1 MSPRPPA
8 QMSSED
14 KSVEPSDLGPPPLS
28 AAIAAAPVGSPV
40 SNDKRPRGRPRK
52 DGTTLQKKKK
62 SRSRGKTV
70 IEDDDSM
77 DGLEA
82 TENAMET
89 EVKDDSLEE
98 DILTEMETNE
108 QSSLLQRSISE
119 DCASSITSI
128 NLDTKT
134 SNEQLCALCYCGE
147 RSSLGQGELKR
158 FDPTQD
164 FTALRQ
170 SPSQAKQDTTDNSE
184 DGNDKSHKQCS
195 TSRRLQQKSPC
206 QTAASLSTC
215 INVPVASE
223 EQTSRYWDELSQV
236 GLPDDIDVQALFEPS
251 GHCWVHHCCAEWS
264 FGVCQADEQVLMN
277 VDKAVLSGVTEHC
290 AYCKHLGA
298 TIKCSEVKCN
308 QLYHYPCAA
317 GAGTFQDFKT
327 LALLCPEH
335 IDQAPERS
343 KEEANCA
350 VCDSP
355 GELLDQLFCTSCGQ
369 HYHGACLD
377 IVVTPLKR
385 AGWQC
390 PECKICQT
398 CRHPGDDSKML
409 VCDICDKGY
418 HTFCL
423 QPAMESIPTNG
434 WRCKNCRVCVDCGAR
449 TSTHWH
455 HNCSLC
461 ASCYQQQD
469 HSLSCPLCD
478 KTCYQDSQKDM
489 LHCQMCKRWIHIE
502 CDRSLENAEDI
513 SLKECYVCIM
523 CKETEATMENIQSCA
538 NNETVDSVQE
548 TTTGVIEV
556 NGTIEEQLSQGGSVH
571 QPVYDINHAGDQTI
585 MTNEND
591 LAAAHATEHIEPDL
605 AKEALISEKTFQQLD
620 YPTAVTEVQEMEVN
634 ENKPETLLQ
643 PQLDEEAQ
651 NLKEVVEG
659 SVLVKEEHQLC
670 QNETQQMDV
679 SVPEVSNNE
688 PTQAATLIKEFPEIL
703 LRDKM
708 AQKSEENISQ
718 ACLGSSVSEAAK
730 APSESPSEM
739 SSPVENKTVKMFAET
754 GNNYTQSNKTSVSSS
769 FVTISVAVSPVTNV
783 SCASATGTF
792 SGIPASTFVPM
803 VPKIGMG
810 KPAIT
815 KRKFSP
821 GRPRMRQGMWATN
834 AMSSPSW
841 STDNYEFRESMV
853 KTKQPQNTIWNIKVG
868 RGAGFPGKKR
878 PRGTGHP
885 GRGVRGRSKL
895 KNGIGAAIT
904 PGAGA
909 MEIIV
914 NKDEDENSMHNT
926 VVLFSTSDK
935 FTLKQDMCV
944 VCGSFG
950 KGSEGRLLV
959 CSQCGQC
966 YHPYCVSIKITKVV
980 LSKGWRCLECTVCES
995 CGKASDPGRLLLCD
1009 DCDISYHTYCLDPPL
1024 QTVPKGG
1031 WKCRWCVSCMQC
1043 EATSPGFKCEW
1054 QNNYTQC
1061 APCASLAVCPV
1072 CNKNYREEEL
1082 IIQCR
1087 QCDRWIHAICQ
1098 NLNTEDEV
1106 ETAADNG
1113 YDCFTC
1119 RQYAM
1124 ASPVTTSEGTEL
1136 SLVTPQFI
1144 VKTKEPEPTRTYTQ
1158 DGVCL
1163 TEMGMSQLQSL
1174 SIAPPRRKRPKPK
1187 LKLKIINQNSV
1198 AVLQTPPDPQSE
1210 QSRDMDGDVDE
1221 SRAADLMDCDAKS
1234 DTFTSPEREPA
1245 DDDCKG
1251 AEGPDSLKKRKRKP
1265 YRPGIGGFMVRQRS
1279 RTGQN
1284 KTKRSLSRKNSTG
1297 SVSQMMAGKEDVWVE
1312 QLTEVPGDEVAVA
1325 PEIVEKMK
1333 KRYRKKKNKLEEIFP
1348 TYLQEAFF
1356 GKHLLLASQQSKL
1369 TLDALSDEESSQLPN
1384 RVPIGNVNFLD
1395 PSSDP
1400 LLSSATT
1407 RVAVKQ
1413 QGEQVNRDDPL
1424 ADLSD
1429 VLTTEDDILGILSD
1443 ELGKTGDESGL
1454 DLYTFQVENSPSPF
1468 AGLDID
1474 PISEDPSAVSQSSG
1488 GQGSRPLI
1496 EEQLDRILSP
1506 DLEKIVSDGTIL
1518 SKLYKIPELEGKE
1531 VEDLFTAVL
1540 SPSANQAPPP
1550 PPPLPPLP
1558 PPDHGDGGFTRMP
1571 AMNGVIGPRL
1581 QQQTSLAAGGGRCL
1595 TNTYSSIPQSPFPN
1609 SCRDKNHTFS
1619 QVVTES
1625 PNQWVPSAPAVE
1637 AEGDTLNYTQR
1648 STLKWEKE
1656 EALGEMATVAP
1667 VLYTNTNFPNLKEDF
1682 PDWATRVKQ
1691 IAKLWRKA
1699 SSQERAPYVQKA
1711 RDNRAALRINKVQM
1725 TSETLRRQ
1733 QQECIDSVSRTD
1745 IDLPFKDQMKQKE
1758 SEHEQEWKLRQ
1769 QMRQKSK
1776 QQAKIEA
1783 TQKLEQVKHEQ
1794 QQQQQFGSQ
1803 QSSAGEDSN
1812 SPKTNE
1818 QDSGHLSPLQLPK
1831 EEFTG
1836 PQGPG
1841 TSASTSSDDVFLRPQ
1856 APPPTQA
1863 RILQDPFTQPQTSQP
1878 QSPQFSPTANVS
1890 RPSSPWD
1897 PYAKMVGTPRPPPVV
1912 RRNSVSSLDSC
1923 VVSQSVTRPSP
1934 AAEQIERN
1942 RPSLADETFGAPSP
1956 VGNDPYAKAPDTPR
1970 PFLTISTDHFS
1981 KPLGL
1986 PRPPMNPDPS
1996 GNMSVNANDPFTK
2009 PALRPDMFPRH
2020 QVPHNRLGPLDL
2032 YSRSQPAS
2040 SPTSIGGS
2048 GPLFKTPMPPL
2059 QSPQDPYA
2067 SMPLTPRRFPVDPYE
2082 RTVLTS
2088 RPMDNFPQSPVQ
2100 AQAIEPYAQQPHTPR
2115 PVNEPFSHS
2124 QRIPRQTQSDMFVQ
2138 QGPMSRRSPQDPY
2151 SQPPGTPR
2159 PTVDPYSQPPGTP
2172 RPTVDPYSQPPG
2184 TPRPTVD
2191 PYSQPPGTPR
2201 PTVDPYS
2208 QPPGT
2213 PRPTVDPYSQ
2223 PPGTPRPTVDP
2234 YSQPPGTPRPTVDP
2248 YSQPP
2253 GTPRPTVDPYS
2264 QPPGTPRPTVDPYS
2278 QPPGTPRP
2286 TVDPYSQPP
2295 GTPRPT
2301 IDPYSQP
2308 PGTPRPTVD
2317 PYSQPPGTPRPTVD
2331 PYSQPPGT
2339 PRPTVDPY
2347 SQPPGT
2353 PRPTVD
2359 PYSQPPGTP
2368 RPTVDP
2374 YSQPPGT
2381 PRPTVDPYSQPPGT
2395 PRPTVDPYSQPP
2407 GTPRPTVDPYSQP
2420 PGTPR
2425 PAVDPY
2431 SQPPGTPRPTVDPYS
2446 QPPGTPRPAVDPYS
2460 QPPGTP
2466 RPIVDL
2472 YSQQPLT
2479 PRPSPQQTDPYSQPP
2494 GTPRPLTVNRF
2505 VQSAINQRYSDPY
2518 AHPPVTPRPVVSDH
2532 FAQPPQSPRPVTS
2545 DRQALTRPG
2554 LLANQDLFV
2563 QPPHNRVPNLKDT
2576 FVRPADVHYR
2586 VPQGIR
2592 QAGISDD
2599 AFSSHAVRSPADTF
2613 GHMVHDLY
2621 DQPPRTPRSQT
2632 NDTFAPGRLNHD
2644 VSDQQGPASESSN
2657 FNTSIGSPMN
2667 SHVQQFHTA
2676 PPTLDQGQS
2685 VLTSEAQ
2692 NNISTGHMDTEEKQR
2707 QRLRLRELILRQQQ
2721 QKIAVRQEKG
2731 LQEQAMA
2738 SAATPLRH
2746 WPQEDLKRQNELF
2759 GRPPPP
2765 YPGIVRLPRVSQV
2778 GQRFSGLFANE
2789 PRGRFITDGQ
2799 FNRPQF
2805 SGDVTRMVMRPQGP
2819 RNTFAG
2825 NGQRPFANQEH
2836 FLGQHQMQAHVPS
2849 LPQQLRRSLSVDFT
2863 RSLNAPQ
2870 VNNGVIIPQHFPPRG
2885 MQMQQHNIL
2894 GQPFIELRHRIPE
2907 NRPRLPFASLVP
2919 STSGLDPGSQQ
2930 QRPGGITV
2938 PAQGTFSPSQGP
2950 KPLDSMSNQ
2959 QQGIRNQMENCNNL
2973 DHVNQH
2979 HQQQMHINHPAMTL
2993 SRSLSNPPASE
3004 AFSSTIS
3011 LSTRASIQGDSMVEK
3026 LDSDEPS
3033 VKDIDVKDLDGVRD
3047 LEVKDL
3053 DDEDLENLN
3062 LDPVDGKGD
3071 PDLDN
3076 LDNIETND
3084 PHLDDLL
3091 KSGEFDLIAYTDP
3104 ELDLADKKDMF
3115 NEELELNDPI
3125 DDKLDEQ
3132 SKTEEETNCGQ
3143 LGKAGE
3149 PSDLYPEKE
3158 KTIKPSEETIETGPK
3173 NAMDSVKSETGTNN
3187 NNHNAP
3193 YDVGTAET
3201 ETKDTITDSTPA
3213 CNSCIG
3219 GELEMAKEEERV
3231 DFNQETNGASPGFS
3245 ESQSSTQTSVSI
3257 GSNSCSRTGSTPVLS
3272 SLLTEK
3278 PSSSGLSSLGS
3289 PTQIV
3294 PSPQSHP
3301 NIGIPQSPN
3310 MAISPGQ
3317 MSENAINQNL
3327 QIGQRLNRSFAQG
3340 PSASQ
3345 TFFQVQPPSQNYA
3358 AGQQPNQNVVIT
3370 NQPGPSN
3377 LSNTQQI
3384 VLPQTMGLQAQRER
3398 PLLLEEQP
3406 LLLQDLLEQ
3415 ERQEQQQQRQMQA
3428 MIRHRSTDSFFP
3440 NIDFDAITDPIMKA
3454 KMVALKGINR
3464 VMAQSNLG
3472 IPPIVMN
3479 RFPFVGQP
3487 ISSTPSSD
3495 SGQNPIHQGVSPDGN
3510 LPPQMSR
3517 PNPPSF
3523 GPGFMNDAQN
3533 KQYEEWLQETQQLLQ
3548 MQQKYLE
3555 EQIGAHRK
3563 SKKALSA
3570 KQRTAKKAGREFP
3583 EEDAEQLKHV
3593 TEQQSM
3599 VQKQLEQIRKQQK
3612 EHSELMEE
3620 YRIKQQQQCSMPS
3633 PTMMPTGSAQPA
3645 SVQGGTPSSV
3655 TQQSFSIMP
3664 KQQPQQQIQM
3674 PVPAQPNATRMA
3686 NAPQWQPCNP
3696 NATAPT
3702 HVPMGSPRVQHPAPS
3717 QLPTTSTPSTQAAT
3731 VTTNQQSNVP
3741 PRVEFDDNN
3750 PFSECF
3756 QERERRERL
3765 REQQE
3770 RQRVQLMKEVER
3782 HRAMQKRMEMEQ
3794 QQGMA
3799 DLNSPTLSQMPYFNS
3814 DLPCDFMQSQRPQQ
3828 QVQQMGLVPP
3838 QQQNLLPQFMN
3849 SSPQTS
3855 FMKCNDRR
3863 PVGAPGYGP
3872 EGHAV
3877 PGGCPPIHPMNQ
3889 VPTGLAFPQ
3898 NQPRPPF
3905 GPCMPTGPRGNSDGA
3920 QFGPDSGMQLPGNYP
3935 GPGQSLIQLYSN
3947 IIPEEKGKK
3956 RRNRKKKKDD
3966 DSDSVKTP
3974 STPHSDITAPTT
3986 PCNSDSAANPPMNLP
4001 GDFVF
4006 HQGEHENEELNQ
4018 LVNNSNQ
4025 HQPPSEL
4032 ERQLSSSASAPHRLL
4047 VQQAG
4052 VSSEADHSLLN
4063 EGARTNTVKVERTE
4077 TTHCHNNSQPKVETQ
4092 NSVKVEGK
4100 VSLQQP
4106 AALTP
4111 SPAAGAN
4118 VSGSKQESGNE
4129 LLKHLLKNK
4138 NPPLP
4143 PHQRAEEKSE
4153 DESCME
4159 SKLVK
4164 KQSPFEGQSP
4174 PSGLNFDAK
4183 VHQLQ
4188 KKDSEEEKKRPKNKR
4203 SQKTAEKTVSRYK
4216 KRKKDEEDRHAIYP
4230 NTDMLMNQLKQ
4241 QLTLLPLLEPTISV
4255 NFAYFPPYGSGQ
4267 LNGDNL
4273 LTGSFGSAVLDSVP
4287 DYYSQLIYKQSNL
4300 SNPPTPPAS
4309 LPPTPPPVARQ
4320 KLVNGFATTEEISG
4334 KPGVIG
4340 HHDVNKGLGPK
4351 QYQLPFRPEDDLLA
4365 RALAHGPKTV
4375 DVPASLPTPPHN
4387 NHEELRGQEHCGD
4400 DDRDSPDSFVASSSP
4415 ESVVGMEVSRYP
4427 DLSLVKEEPPD
4438 PAPSPVIPMLPSSTG
4453 KGTEARRSEVKME
4466 PNFGNMGS
4474 TMFFGN
4480 QFTQSQNGPKIGF
4493 VSVALTLSP
4502 TAAEDINGVVARVAD
4517 LLRIKVPNSYEVSSA
4532 PEPPSMPLINA
4543 YKFNQAL
4550 ESRPSFMAQGFHP
4563 GYTGSVKIMRPVGP
4577 TNLPYM
4583 IPTNGTVA
4591 LKADNRAVMNNST
4604 SSKPQ
4609 WCRHCDV
4616 VVLGNGVRK
4625 TVTDLPYNKQ
4635 DSRDGTSKTEVDIV
4649 FCSNNC
4655 FVQYAMATQAK
4666 APELKQQEAAS
4677 VMVEQPAKEVTRNT
4691 FHHYN
4696 NNTSSLDV
4704 HRLPRIP
4711 ENAVSPST
4719 PIVYFPP
4726 ANMQVLKH
4734 ESKPEDLKVTVKL
4747 KPRPRSL
4754 QADFDGN
4761 RPAIKRWK
4769 GMKWKKWRVQI
4780 VIPKA
4785 HLKLASEEEIDELL
4799 KKLGTSLK
4807 PEPMP
4812 QDYRRCCL
4820 CHEEG
4825 DGTTNGAARLLNLDL
4840 DLWVHLNCA
4849 LWSAEVYE
4857 TQAGALINVE
4867 MALRRGLSMK
4877 CVFCHKMGA
4886 TGTCHRIRCTNIYHF
4901 TCASKAQCMFFKDKT
4916 MLCSIHKPKGPHEQE
4931 LTYFAVFRRV
4941 YVQRDEV
4948 KQVASIVQRGERNHT
4963 FRVGGLIFHAIGQL
4977 LPQQMQSFH
4986 SSIALYP
4993 VGYEASRFYWSTRY
5007 SNKRSRYLC
5016 SIEEKDNVPE
5026 FVVRVIEQGHEDLVL
5041 TGSSPKGVWQKLLEP
5056 IARLR
5061 READMLKLFP
5071 DYLKGDDLFGLTV
5084 SAVTRI
5090 AESLPGV
5097 ENCENYTFRYGRNPL
5112 MELPLAINPSGSARS
5127 EPKMSSHV
5135 KRPHTLNST
5144 STSKSFQS
5152 TVTGE
5157 LNAPYSKQFV
5167 HSKSSQYRKM
5177 KTEWKINVY
5186 LARSRIQGLGLYAA
5200 RDIEKHTMVIEYIG
5214 TIIRNEVANRREKL
5228 YESQNRGVYM
5238 FRIDSDHVIDATLT
5252 GGPARY
5258 INHSCAPNCVAEVV
5272 TFEKGH
5278 KIIISSNRRI
5288 QKGEELSYDY
5298 KFDFEDDQ
5306 HKIPC
5311 HCGAVNCRK
5320 WMN

>member
-1 MSPRPPA
+1 
-8 QMSSED
+8 MSSED

-28 AAIAAAPVGSPV
+28 AALVAAPVGSPV
-40 SNDKRPRGRPRK
+40 NNDKRPRGRPRK
-52 DGTTLQKKKK
+52 DGTTSLQKKKK
-62 SRSRGKTV
+62 PRSRGKTV
-70 IEDDDSM
+70 IEDEDSM

-89 EVKDDSLEE
+89 DIKDDSLEE

-108 QSSLLQRSISE
+108 QSTLLQRSISE
-119 DCASSITSI
+119 DSASSITSV

-158 FDPTQD
+158 FNPTPD
-164 FTALRQ
+164 FILQRK
-170 SPSQAKQDTTDNSE
+170 SPSQAKQDGTDSLE
-184 DGNDKSHKQCS
+184 DVNDKSHKQCS
-195 TSRRLQQKSPC
+195 TSQRWQQKSPC
-206 QTAASLSTC
+206 HAAMPISTC

-223 EQTSRYWDELSQV
+223 EQTSRYWDELTQV

-251 GHCWVHHCCAEWS
+251 GHCWVHQCCAEWS
-264 FGVCQADEQVLMN
+264 SGVCQTDEQVLMN
-277 VDKAVLSGVTEHC
+277 VDKAVLSGIAEHC
-290 AYCKHLGA
+290 AYCKRLGA
-298 TIKCSEVKCN
+298 TIKCSEMKCN
-308 QLYHYPCAA
+308 QRYHYPCAA
-317 GAGTFQDFKT
+317 GAGTFQDIKT
-327 LALLCPEH
+327 LILLCPEH

-343 KEEANCA
+343 KEEVNCA

-461 ASCYQQQD
+461 ANCYQQQD
-469 HSLSCPLCD
+469 HSMSCPHCD
-478 KTCYQDSQKDM
+478 KTCYQDSQKDVV
-489 LHCQMCKRWIHIE
+489 HCQMCKRWIHIE
-502 CDRSLENAEDI
+502 CDRSLENTEDI
-513 SLKECYVCIM
+513 SLKECYICTM
-523 CKETEATMENIQSCA
+523 CKETEVAMEHIQSCD
-538 NNETVDSVQE
+538 NNETIQTVQE
-548 TTTGVIEV
+548 TATEHVGVIEIS
-556 NGTIEEQLSQGGSVH
+556 GTTKEQLSREESVH
-571 QPVYDINHAGDQTI
+571 KPANGFNHAGDQT
-585 MTNEND
+585 TVANEKD
-591 LAAAHATEHIEPDL
+591 LKVVHTAEHVEPDV
-605 AKEALISEKTFQQLD
+605 AKEASVSEKAVQQFECLTPARD
-620 YPTAVTEVQEMEVN
+620 VQELKVTEN
-634 ENKPETLLQ
+634 EPETLEQ
-643 PQLDEEAQ
+643 PQLDEETRD
-651 NLKEVVEG
+651 LEIVIEG
-659 SVLVKEEHQLC
+659 PVLVKEDYQLC
-670 QNETQQMDV
+670 ENKSELMEV
-679 SVPEVSNNE
+679 SGPEVSNNE
-688 PTQAATLIKEFPEIL
+688 LIQEATPIKESPEIPL
-703 LRDKM
+703 QDEVV
-708 AQKSEENISQ
+708 QKSEEKISQ
-718 ACLGSSVSEAAK
+718 ACLSSSISEAEK
-730 APSESPSEM
+730 TSSESTSDM
-739 SSPVENKTVKMFAET
+739 SSPVENNTVKVFGET
-754 GNNYTQSNKTSVSSS
+754 CNNYTQNNKSSVSSH
-769 FVTISVAVSPVTNV
+769 FVTVSVGVSPVTNV
-783 SCASATGTF
+783 SCTSAAGTF
-792 SGIPASTFVPM
+792 SGIPASTFIPM

-841 STDNYEFRESMV
+841 STDSYEFRESMV
-853 KTKQPQNTIWNIKVG
+853 KTKQPQSTIWNIKVG

-878 PRGTGHP
+878 PRGTGHS

-904 PGAGA
+904 PGVGA
-909 MEIIV
+909 MEMTV

-1031 WKCRWCVSCMQC
+1031 WKCRWCVSCVQC
-1043 EATSPGFKCEW
+1043 GATSPGFKCEW

-1061 APCASLAVCPV
+1061 APCASLTVCPV

-1124 ASPVTTSEGTEL
+1124 TTPATTSEETEL
-1136 SLVTPQFI
+1136 SLVSPQFI
-1144 VKTKEPEPTRTYTQ
+1144 VKTKEPELTRTYTR

-1163 TEMGMSQLQSL
+1163 TETGMSQLQSL
-1174 SIAPPRRKRPKPK
+1174 SVAPPRRKRPKPK

-1210 QSRDMDGDVDE
+1210 QSRDMDGDLDE
-1221 SRAADLMDCDAKS
+1221 SRAADVMDCDAKS
-1234 DTFTSPEREPA
+1234 DTLTSPEREPA

-1251 AEGPDSLKKRKRKP
+1251 AEGSDSLKKRKRKP
-1265 YRPGIGGFMVRQRS
+1265 YRPGIGGFMVRQRN

-1284 KTKRSLSRKNSTG
+1284 KTKRSLSRKSSTG
-1297 SVSQMMAGKEDVWVE
+1297 SVSEMITGKEDVGWVD
-1312 QLTEVPGDEVAVA
+1312 QLSELPGDEAAVA
-1325 PEIVEKMK
+1325 PELVEKMK

-1348 TYLQEAFF
+1348 AYLQEAFF
-1356 GKHLLLASQQSKL
+1356 GKNLLLASQQSKL
-1369 TLDALSDEESSQLPN
+1369 SLDALSDEELSRPSN
-1384 RVPIGNVNFLD
+1384 RALNANISFLD

-1400 LLSSATT
+1400 LLSSATQ
-1407 RVAVKQ
+1407 VATKH
-1413 QGEQVNRDDPL
+1413 QGGQGNSEDPL
-1424 ADLSD
+1424 ADLSE

-1443 ELGKTGDESGL
+1443 ELDKTGDE
-1454 DLYTFQVENSPSPF
+1454 T
-1468 AGLDID
+1468 AGLDIG
-1474 PISEDPSAVSQSSG
+1474 PITEDPSAVSQSGG
-1488 GQGSRPLI
+1488 GQGSRPLT

-1550 PPPLPPLP
+1550 PPPPPLPPLP
-1558 PPDHGDGGFTRMP
+1558 PHEHGDGGFARMP
-1571 AMNGVIGPRL
+1571 AINGVMGPHP
-1581 QQQTSLAAGGGRCL
+1581 QQQTSLAPGGGRCL
-1595 TNTYSSIPQSPFPN
+1595 TSSYSSIPQSSFPDN
-1609 SCRDKNHTFS
+1609 RDKNHMFS
-1619 QVVTES
+1619 QVVTEP
-1625 PNQWVPSAPAVE
+1625 PNPWVPSAPAVE

-1656 EALGEMATVAP
+1656 ESLGEMATVAP

-1725 TSETLRRQ
+1725 TSESLRRQ
-1733 QQECIDSVSRTD
+1733 QQECIDSVSRPD

-1794 QQQQQFGSQ
+1794 QQQQQQFGSQ

-1812 SPKTNE
+1812 SPKAGE
-1818 QDSGHLSPLQLPK
+1818 QDTGHLSPLHLPK
-1831 EEFTG
+1831 EGFTR
-1836 PQGPG
+1836 PRAPG
-1841 TSASTSSDDVFLRPQ
+1841 TSVSTSSDDVFLRPQ
-1856 APPPTQA
+1856 APPPTPT
-1863 RILQDPFTQPQTSQP
+1863 RVPLQDPFAQPQAS
-1878 QSPQFSPTANVS
+1878 QSPSPQMFSPVANVS

-1912 RRNSVSSLDSC
+1912 RRNSLSSLDSC
-1923 VVSQSVTRPSP
+1923 AVPQNVTRPSP
-1934 AAEQIERN
+1934 ATEQIERN
-1942 RPSLADETFGAPSP
+1942 RPPLADESFGSSSP
-1956 VGNDPYAKAPDTPR
+1956 TSSDPYAKAPDTPR
-1970 PFLTISTDHFS
+1970 PSMTISTDHFS
-1981 KPLGL
+1981 KPLGM
-1986 PRPPMNPDPS
+1986 PQPPMTSDPS
-1996 GNMSVNANDPFTK
+1996 GNMPVNVNDPFAK
-2009 PALRPDMFPRH
+2009 PAHRPDMLPRQ
-2020 QVPHNRLGPLDL
+2020 QVPHNRMGPLDL
-2032 YSRSQPAS
+2032 YSRSQHAPNQANVED
-2040 SPTSIGGS
+2040 GS
-2048 GPLFKTPMPPL
+2048 GQLFKTPMPPI

-2067 SMPLTPRRFPVDPYE
+2067 SMPLTPRRTSVDPYE
-2082 RTVLTS
+2082 RTVLNS
-2088 RPMDNFPQSPVQ
+2088 RPVDNFSQSPVQ
-2100 AQAIEPYAQQPHTPR
+2100 SQSQSMESYAQQSQTPH

-2124 QRIPRQTQSDMFVQ
+2124 QRIPRQTQGDTFVQ
-2138 QGPMSRRSPQDPY
+2138 QGSRSKRSPQDPY

-2159 PTVDPYSQPPGTP
+2159 PAA
-2172 RPTVDPYSQPPG
+2172 
-2184 TPRPTVD
+2184 
-2191 PYSQPPGTPR
+2191 
-2201 PTVDPYS
+2201 
-2208 QPPGT
+2208 
-2213 PRPTVDPYSQ
+2213 
-2223 PPGTPRPTVDP
+2223 
-2234 YSQPPGTPRPTVDP
+2234 
-2248 YSQPP
+2248 
-2253 GTPRPTVDPYS
+2253 
-2264 QPPGTPRPTVDPYS
+2264 
-2278 QPPGTPRP
+2278 
-2286 TVDPYSQPP
+2286 
-2295 GTPRPT
+2295 
-2301 IDPYSQP
+2301 
-2308 PGTPRPTVD
+2308 
-2317 PYSQPPGTPRPTVD
+2317 
-2331 PYSQPPGT
+2331 
-2339 PRPTVDPY
+2339 
-2347 SQPPGT
+2347 
-2353 PRPTVD
+2353 
-2359 PYSQPPGTP
+2359 
-2368 RPTVDP
+2368 
-2374 YSQPPGT
+2374 
-2381 PRPTVDPYSQPPGT
+2381 
-2395 PRPTVDPYSQPP
+2395 
-2407 GTPRPTVDPYSQP
+2407 DPYSQP

-2425 PAVDPY
+2425 PAA
-2431 SQPPGTPRPTVDPYS
+2431 DPYS
-2446 QPPGTPRPAVDPYS
+2446 QPPGTPRPAADPYS

-2466 RPIVDL
+2466 RPAADP
-2472 YSQQPLT
+2472 YSQPPGTPRPGADQYTQQSLT
-2479 PRPSPQQTDPYSQPP
+2479 PRAPSQQADPYSQPP
-2494 GTPRPLTVNRF
+2494 GTPRPLASNRF
-2505 VQSAINQRYSDPY
+2505 VQSPINQRYSDPY
-2518 AHPPVTPRPVVSDH
+2518 AQSPLTPRPVGSDP
-2532 FAQPPQSPRPVTS
+2532 FAQPLQSPRPVIS
-2545 DRQALTRPG
+2545 DRQTLTRSG
-2554 LLANQDLFV
+2554 QLLNQEQFL

-2576 FVRPADVHYR
+2576 FVRPADVCGR
-2586 VPQGIR
+2586 APQTSR
-2592 QAGISDD
+2592 PAGIHDD
-2599 AFSSHAVRSPADTF
+2599 AFSPHVPAVRPASDTY
-2613 GHMVHDLY
+2613 GQTVHDPY
-2621 DQPPRTPRSQT
+2621 DQPPRTPRPQT
-2632 NDTFAPGRLNHD
+2632 NDKFVPGRHNHEI
-2644 VSDQQGPASESSN
+2644 SDQQGPTSDSTNFSSS
-2657 FNTSIGSPMN
+2657 TGSPIN
-2667 SHVQQFHTA
+2667 SQVHQFHNV
-2676 PPTLDQGQS
+2676 PPALDQGQS
-2685 VLTSEAQ
+2685 ILTSEAQ
-2692 NNISTGHMDTEEKQR
+2692 NNVSTGHMDTEEKQR

-2721 QKIAVRQEKG
+2721 QKNAVRQEKG
-2731 LQEQAMA
+2731 LQEQAMT
-2738 SAATPLRH
+2738 SAASPLRH
-2746 WPQEDLKRQNELF
+2746 WPQEDLKRQSELF

-2765 YPGIVRLPRVSQV
+2765 YPGVVRIPRASQ
-2778 GQRFSGLFANE
+2778 GGPRFPGLFANE
-2789 PRGRFITDGQ
+2789 PRSRLITDGQ

-2805 SGDVTRMVMRPQGP
+2805 SGDVARMVMRTQGP
-2819 RNTFAG
+2819 RNSFAV

-2836 FLGQHQMQAHVPS
+2836 FLGPHQMQANVPG

-2863 RSLNAPQ
+2863 RSLNNPQ

-2885 MQMQQHNIL
+2885 MQMQQHNIS

-2919 STSGLDPGSQQ
+2919 SSGLDPASPQ
-2930 QRPGGITV
+2930 QRPGVV
-2938 PAQGTFSPSQGP
+2938 PIPGQGAFSPSQGP
-2950 KPLDSMSNQ
+2950 KSVDSVSNQ
-2959 QQGIRNQMENCNNL
+2959 QHGIHNQIENCGDL
-2973 DHVNQH
+2973 DQLNQ
-2979 HQQQMHINHPAMTL
+2979 HQQQMHINHPAMPL
-2993 SRSLSNPPASE
+2993 SRSLSNPPTSE
-3004 AFSSTIS
+3004 AFTSTVS
-3011 LSTRASIQGDSMVEK
+3011 LSASASVQGDNMVEK

-3033 VKDIDVKDLDGVRD
+3033 VKDLDVKDLDGVRD

-3076 LDNIETND
+3076 LDNLETND

-3104 ELDLADKKDMF
+3104 ELDLGDKKDMF
-3115 NEELELNDPI
+3115 NEELELNDPV

-3132 SKTEEETNCGQ
+3132 SKTGEETKCDQ
-3143 LGKAGE
+3143 VAKARKQ
-3149 PSDLYPEKE
+3149 SDCCPEKD
-3158 KTIKPSEETIETGPK
+3158 ETAKSSGGSDEHSPK
-3173 NAMDSVKSETGTNN
+3173 DAKHSVKSENGVNDGNRDVPFSAGTPETEIKDTVTD
-3187 NNHNAP
+3187 NAP
-3193 YDVGTAET
+3193 A
-3201 ETKDTITDSTPA
+3201 SNP
-3213 CNSCIG
+3213 CIE
-3219 GELEMAKEEERV
+3219 GELEMTKGEERV
-3231 DFNQETNGASPGFS
+3231 DGNTESKEASPDFS
-3245 ESQSSTQTSVSI
+3245 DSQSSIQTSNSV
-3257 GSNSCSRTGSTPVLS
+3257 GSNSCTLTDSTPVLS

-3278 PSSSGLSSLGS
+3278 PSSSGLASLGS
-3289 PTQIV
+3289 PTQVV
-3294 PSPQSHP
+3294 PSPQPHP

-3310 MAISPGQ
+3310 MAVSPGQ
-3317 MSENAINQNL
+3317 IPENAIHQNL
-3327 QIGQRLNRSFAQG
+3327 QMGHRLNCNFSQG
-3340 PSASQ
+3340 SSGNRA
-3345 TFFQVQPPSQNYA
+3345 FFQAQPPGQNYT
-3358 AGQQPNQNVVIT
+3358 AGQQPSQNVIA
-3370 NQPGPSN
+3370 NPSGPSK
-3377 LSNTQQI
+3377 LPTTQQI
-3384 VLPQTMGLQAQRER
+3384 ILPQAVGPQGQRER

-3440 NIDFDAITDPIMKA
+3440 NIDFDTITDPIMKA

-3472 IPPIVMN
+3472 MPQIVMN
-3479 RFPFVGQP
+3479 RFPFVSQQM
-3487 ISSTPSSD
+3487 SSTQSVD
-3495 SGQNPIHQGVSPDGN
+3495 SGQNPILQGVGQDGN
-3510 LPPQMSR
+3510 LPPQMLR

-3523 GPGFMNDAQN
+3523 GPGFMNNAQK
-3533 KQYEEWLQETQQLLQ
+3533 KQYEKWLQDTQQLLQ
-3548 MQQKYLE
+3548 IQQKYLE
-3555 EQIGAHRK
+3555 EQIGTHRK

-3620 YRIKQQQQCSMPS
+3620 YRLKQQQQCAMPS
-3633 PTMMPTGSAQPA
+3633 PTMMPTGSVQPP
-3645 SVQGGTPSSV
+3645 SVQGGAPSSV
-3655 TQQSFSIMP
+3655 NQQSFSVMP
-3664 KQQPQQQIQM
+3664 QQQPQQQLQP
-3674 PVPAQPNATRMA
+3674 PVPTQPNAPRMT

-3696 NATAPT
+3696 NATAPPHMSVST
-3702 HVPMGSPRVQHPAPS
+3702 PRMQHPAPP
-3717 QLPTTSTPSTQAAT
+3717 QLPVTNTQSTQAAT

-3750 PFSECF
+3750 PFSETF

-3770 RQRVQLMKEVER
+3770 RQRIQLMKEVER

-3799 DLNSPTLSQMPYFNS
+3799 ALNTSTLSQMPYFNS
-3814 DLPCDFMQSQRPQQ
+3814 DLLCDFMQSQRPQQ
-3828 QVQQMGLVPP
+3828 QQVQQMGLVPH
-3838 QQQNLLPQFMN
+3838 QQQNLFPQFMN
-3849 SSPQTS
+3849 SPPQTPL
-3855 FMKCNDRR
+3855 MQCNDRR
-3863 PVGAPGYGP
+3863 PVGAPGFGP
-3872 EGHAV
+3872 EAHTL
-3877 PGGCPPIHPMNQ
+3877 PGGCPPTHPMNQ
-3889 VPTGLAFPQ
+3889 VPSGLGFQQ
-3898 NQPRPPF
+3898 NQLRAPF
-3905 GPCMPTGPRGNSDGA
+3905 GPCVPAGSQGNSDGPS
-3920 QFGPDSGMQLPGNYP
+3920 FGPDNGMQLPGNYP

-3956 RRNRKKKKDD
+3956 RRSRKKKKDD

-3974 STPHSDITAPTT
+3974 STPHSDITAPAT
-3986 PCNSDSAANPPMNLP
+3986 PTISDSASNPSVNLP
-4001 GDFVF
+4001 GEFGF
-4006 HQGEHENEELNQ
+4006 NQGEQENEEVNQ
-4018 LVNNSNQ
+4018 LVDNSND

-4032 ERQLSSSASAPHRLL
+4032 ERQLSSSASAPHRLMM
-4047 VQQAG
+4047 QQIG
-4052 VSSEADHSLLN
+4052 LPSETDRSPSN
-4063 EGARTNTVKVERTE
+4063 EDAQTNTVKVEQAE
-4077 TTHCHNNSQPKVETQ
+4077 TIHCHDNSQSKVETQ

-4106 AALTP
+4106 AVSTQ
-4111 SPAAGAN
+4111 SPAAGTN
-4118 VSGSKQESGNE
+4118 VSGSKPESGNE

-4138 NPPLP
+4138 NAPLP
-4143 PHQRAEEKSE
+4143 PHQIAEEKSE
-4153 DESCME
+4153 GESCME
-4159 SKLVK
+4159 NKLK

-4174 PSGLNFDAK
+4174 PSGFNFDGK
-4183 VHQLQ
+4183 VNQLLR
-4188 KKDSEEEKKRPKNKR
+4188 KDSEEEKKRSKNKR
-4203 SQKTAEKTVSRYK
+4203 SQKTAEKAVSRYK
-4216 KRKKDEEDRHAIYP
+4216 KRKKDEEDRPAIYP
-4230 NTDMLMNQLKQ
+4230 NTDVLMNQLKQ
-4241 QLTLLPLLEPTISV
+4241 QLTLLPLLEPTIGV

-4320 KLVNGFATTEEISG
+4320 KLMNGFATTDELSG
-4334 KPGVIG
+4334 KPG
-4340 HHDVNKGLGPK
+4340 HHDVGKVLGTK
-4351 QYQLPFRPEDDLLA
+4351 QYQLPFRPEDELLA

-4400 DDRDSPDSFVASSSP
+4400 DDCDSPDSFVASSSP
-4415 ESVVGMEVSRYP
+4415 ESVVGMEISRYP
-4427 DLSLVKEEPPD
+4427 DLTLVKEEPLD

-4453 KGTEARRSEVKME
+4453 KGSEARQSEVKME
-4466 PNFGNMGS
+4466 PTFGNMGS
-4474 TMFFGN
+4474 AMFFGN

-4493 VSVALTLSP
+4493 VSVALTLTPS
-4502 TAAEDINGVVARVAD
+4502 AAEDINGVVARVAD
-4517 LLRIKVPNSYEVSSA
+4517 FLRIKVPNSYEVSSA

-4543 YKFNQAL
+4543 YKFTQAL
-4550 ESRPSFMAQGFHP
+4550 ESRPSLMVQGSHP
-4563 GYTGSVKIMRPVGP
+4563 CFTGPVKIMRPVGP
-4577 TNLPYM
+4577 TSLPYM
-4583 IPTNGTVA
+4583 IPTSGTVA
-4591 LKADNRAVMNNST
+4591 LKADNRAVMNSST

-4635 DSRDGTSKTEVDIV
+4635 DSRDGTSKTEPDIV

-4666 APELKQQEAAS
+4666 TPESKQQELTS
-4677 VMVEQPAKEVTRNT
+4677 VVIEQPAKDVTRNT

-4704 HRLPRIP
+4704 HRLPRIQ
-4711 ENAVSPST
+4711 ENAVSPTT
-4719 PIVYFPP
+4719 PTTYFPP
-4726 ANMQVLKH
+4726 ANLQ

-4747 KPRPRSL
+4747 KPRPRSMPEDL
-4754 QADFDGN
+4754 DDS

-4812 QDYRRCCL
+4812 RDYRRCCL

-4849 LWSAEVYE
+4849 LWSTEVYE

-5061 READMLKLFP
+5061 KDADMLKLFP

-5127 EPKMSSHV
+5127 EPKMSTHV
-5135 KRPHTLNST
+5135 KRFVLRPHTLNST

>member
-1 MSPRPPA
+1 
-8 QMSSED
+8 MSSGD

-28 AAIAAAPVGSPV
+28 AALSAAPVGNPIN
-40 SNDKRPRGRPRK
+40 NDKRPRGRPRK
-52 DGTTLQKKKK
+52 DGTTPLQKKKK

-98 DILTEMETNE
+98 AILTEMETNE
-108 QSSLLQRSISE
+108 QSSVLQRSISE
-119 DCASSITSI
+119 ESASSIASI
-128 NLDTKT
+128 KLDTKT

-158 FDPTQD
+158 FNPTPD
-164 FTALRQ
+164 FTVLRKSL
-170 SPSQAKQDTTDNSE
+170 SPAKQDGTDISE
-184 DGNDKSHKQCS
+184 DGNDKNHKQCS
-195 TSRRLQQKSPC
+195 TSRRRQKKSPC
-206 QTAASLSTC
+206 HTAVPLSTY
-215 INVPVASE
+215 INVPLASE

-236 GLPDDIDVQALFEPS
+236 GLPDDIDVQALVEPS
-251 GHCWVHHCCAEWS
+251 GHCWVHHCCAAWS
-264 FGVCQADEQVLMN
+264 LGVCQTKEQVLVN
-277 VDKAVLSGVTEHC
+277 VDKAVLSGITEHC
-290 AYCKHLGA
+290 VYCKHLGA

-317 GAGTFQDFKT
+317 GAGTFQDIRT
-327 LALLCPEH
+327 LSLLCPEH

-377 IVVTPLKR
+377 IIVTPLKR

-423 QPAMESIPTNG
+423 QPAIESIPTNG
-434 WRCKNCRVCVDCGAR
+434 WRCKNCRVCVDCGTR
-449 TSTHWH
+449 TSTLWH

-469 HSLSCPLCD
+469 LSLSCPFCG
-478 KTCYQDSQKDM
+478 KTCHQDSQKD
-489 LHCQMCKRWIHIE
+489 LRYCQICKRWIHIE
-502 CDRSLENAEDI
+502 CDKSLENTEDI
-513 SLKECYVCIM
+513 SLKECYICTM
-523 CKETEATMENIQSCA
+523 CKETETAMENIHSCD
-538 NNETVDSVQE
+538 NDSIQE
-548 TTTGVIEV
+548 TATGVTEINE
-556 NGTIEEQLSQGGSVH
+556 TIEEQLSQGESIH
-571 QPVYDINHAGDQTI
+571 QPDNDINLAGDQTFVA
-585 MTNEND
+585 NEND
-591 LAAAHATEHIEPDL
+591 SAAIHTTEHTEHE
-605 AKEALISEKTFQQLD
+605 AKEAMEALASEKVLQQLGC
-620 YPTAVTEVQEMEVN
+620 PTAATEVQDMEVT
-634 ENKPETLLQ
+634 ENQPETLLQ
-643 PQLDEEAQ
+643 PQLAEEAQ
-651 NLKEVVEG
+651 NVKKIVEG
-659 SVLVKEEHQLC
+659 SVLVKEEHQFSENKTELM
-670 QNETQQMDV
+670 EI
-679 SVPEVSNNE
+679 SVPEMSNNE
-688 PTQAATLIKEFPEIL
+688 LVQEATMTKEQPEIL
-703 LRDKM
+703 LLDNV
-708 AQKSEENISQ
+708 AQKSEEKISQ
-718 ACLGSSVSEAAK
+718 ACLSSSVFEAVK
-730 APSESPSEM
+730 APSESASEM
-739 SSPVENKTVKMFAET
+739 SSPVENKTVKMFGET
-754 GNNYTQSNKTSVSSS
+754 GNNYTHSKSEVSSS
-769 FVTISVAVSPVTNV
+769 LVTFSVGGVSPVTNV
-783 SCASATGTF
+783 SHASAAGTLS

-803 VPKIGMG
+803 VSKIGMG

-853 KTKQPQNTIWNIKVG
+853 KTKQPQSTIWSIKVG

-878 PRGTGHP
+878 PRGAGHP

-895 KNGIGAAIT
+895 KNGFGAVIP
-904 PGAGA
+904 PGVGA
-909 MEIIV
+909 MEMIV
-914 NKDEDENSMHNT
+914 NRDEDENSMHNT

-1024 QTVPKGG
+1024 QMVPKGG
-1031 WKCRWCVSCMQC
+1031 WKCRWCVSCLQC
-1043 EATSPGFKCEW
+1043 GATSPGFKCEW

-1072 CNKNYREEEL
+1072 CNKSYREEEL

-1087 QCDRWIHAICQ
+1087 QCDRWIHAVCQ

-1119 RQYAM
+1119 RQYATTT
-1124 ASPVTTSEGTEL
+1124 PVTTSEGTDL
-1136 SLVTPQFI
+1136 CLVTPQVI

-1163 TEMGMSQLQSL
+1163 TELGMSQLQSL

-1210 QSRDMDGDVDE
+1210 QSRDVDGDVDD
-1221 SRAADLMDCDAKS
+1221 SRAADLMDCDIKS
-1234 DTFTSPEREPA
+1234 DTLTSPEREPA

-1251 AEGPDSLKKRKRKP
+1251 AEGSDCLKKKKRKP

-1284 KTKRSLSRKNSTG
+1284 KTKCSLSRKNSTG
-1297 SVSQMMAGKEDVWVE
+1297 SVCEMMAGKGDGWVE
-1312 QLTEVPGDEVAVA
+1312 QLPEMPVDETAAV

-1356 GKHLLLASQQSKL
+1356 GKHLLHTSRQSKL
-1369 TLDALSDEESSQLPN
+1369 SLEALSDEESSQLANRLPN
-1384 RVPIGNVNFLD
+1384 ANVNFLD

-1400 LLSSATT
+1400 LLSSATAQVVT
-1407 RVAVKQ
+1407 KQ
-1413 QGEQVNRDDPL
+1413 QGGQGNGDDPL
-1424 ADLSD
+1424 ADLSE

-1454 DLYTFQVENSPSPF
+1454 DLCTFQVENSPSPF
-1468 AGLDID
+1468 AGLDIG
-1474 PISEDPSAVSQSSG
+1474 PISEDPSTVSQSSG
-1488 GQGSRPLI
+1488 GQGSRPLT

-1506 DLEKIVSDGTIL
+1506 DLEKIVTDGTIL

-1540 SPSANQAPPP
+1540 SPSTNQAPPP
-1550 PPPLPPLP
+1550 PLPLPPLP
-1558 PPDHGDGGFTRMP
+1558 PPNHGDGGFTRVP
-1571 AMNGVIGPRL
+1571 AMNGVIGSHP
-1581 QQQTSLAAGGGRCL
+1581 QHQTSLAPGGGRCL
-1595 TNTYSSIPQSPFPN
+1595 TSTYSSIPQSPF
-1609 SCRDKNHTFS
+1609 SDSSRDKNHAFS
-1619 QVVTES
+1619 QVVTDPPS
-1625 PNQWVPSAPAVE
+1625 PWVGPAPAVE
-1637 AEGDTLNYTQR
+1637 VEGDTLNYTQR

-1733 QQECIDSVSRTD
+1733 QQECIDSVSRPD

-1769 QMRQKSK
+1769 GKKEDSMTRNMSVRKEQMRQKSK

-1794 QQQQQFGSQ
+1794 QQQQQQFGSH

-1812 SPKTNE
+1812 SPKSGE
-1818 QDSGHLSPLQLPK
+1818 QDNGHLSPLLQLPK
-1831 EEFTG
+1831 EGFTR
-1836 PQGPG
+1836 PQVPG

-1856 APPPTQA
+1856 APPPTPT
-1863 RILQDPFTQPQTSQP
+1863 RIPLQDPFTQPQTSQP
-1878 QSPQFSPTANVS
+1878 QSPQMYSPAANAS

-1897 PYAKMVGTPRPPPVV
+1897 PYAKMVGTPRPPPVD
-1912 RRNSVSSLDSC
+1912 RRTSVSSLDSC
-1923 VVSQSVTRPSP
+1923 AVPQGVTRPSP
-1934 AAEQIERN
+1934 ATEQIERN
-1942 RPSLADETFGAPSP
+1942 RPPLANESFGSLSP
-1956 VGNDPYAKAPDTPR
+1956 VSNDPYAKAPDTPR
-1970 PFLTISTDHFS
+1970 PTMTISTDHFS

-1986 PRPPMNPDPS
+1986 PRSPMNPDPS
-1996 GNMSVNANDPFTK
+1996 GSMQGIANDPFAK
-2009 PALRPDMFPRH
+2009 PALRPDMFPRLQMPH
-2020 QVPHNRLGPLDL
+2020 SRMVPHDV
-2032 YSRSQPAS
+2032 YSRSQRAPSPAGIES
-2040 SPTSIGGS
+2040 GS
-2048 GPLFKTPMPPL
+2048 GHLFKTPMPPL
-2059 QSPQDPYA
+2059 QSPQDPYT
-2067 SMPLTPRRFPVDPYE
+2067 SMPLNPRRTPVDPYE
-2082 RTVLTS
+2082 RTILTP
-2088 RPMDNFPQSPVQ
+2088 RPTDNFPQSTVQ
-2100 AQAIEPYAQQPHTPR
+2100 SQSQAIDPYAQQPHTPR
-2115 PVNEPFSHS
+2115 PVNEPFSHN
-2124 QRIPRQTQSDMFVQ
+2124 QRFPRQIQGDMFVQ
-2138 QGPMSRRSPQDPY
+2138 PGSMSRRSPHDPYSQPPGTPRPIMDSYSQPPGTPRPTTDPYSQPPGTPRPITDPY

-2159 PTVDPYSQPPGTP
+2159 PTNDPYSQPPGTPRPIIDPYSQPPGTPRPAADPFAQPPGTPRPTNDPYSQPPGTP
-2172 RPTVDPYSQPPG
+2172 RPTN
-2184 TPRPTVD
+2184 
-2191 PYSQPPGTPR
+2191 
-2201 PTVDPYS
+2201 
-2208 QPPGT
+2208 
-2213 PRPTVDPYSQ
+2213 
-2223 PPGTPRPTVDP
+2223 
-2234 YSQPPGTPRPTVDP
+2234 
-2248 YSQPP
+2248 
-2253 GTPRPTVDPYS
+2253 
-2264 QPPGTPRPTVDPYS
+2264 
-2278 QPPGTPRP
+2278 
-2286 TVDPYSQPP
+2286 
-2295 GTPRPT
+2295 
-2301 IDPYSQP
+2301 
-2308 PGTPRPTVD
+2308 
-2317 PYSQPPGTPRPTVD
+2317 
-2331 PYSQPPGT
+2331 
-2339 PRPTVDPY
+2339 
-2347 SQPPGT
+2347 
-2353 PRPTVD
+2353 
-2359 PYSQPPGTP
+2359 
-2368 RPTVDP
+2368 
-2374 YSQPPGT
+2374 
-2381 PRPTVDPYSQPPGT
+2381 
-2395 PRPTVDPYSQPP
+2395 
-2407 GTPRPTVDPYSQP
+2407 DPYSQP

-2425 PAVDPY
+2425 PAADPY
-2431 SQPPGTPRPTVDPYS
+2431 AQPPGTPRPIT
-2446 QPPGTPRPAVDPYS
+2446 DPYS

-2466 RPIVDL
+2466 RPITDP
-2472 YSQQPLT
+2472 YAQPPGT
-2479 PRPSPQQTDPYSQPP
+2479 PRPITDPYSQPP
-2494 GTPRPLTVNRF
+2494 GTPRPIIDPYTQPPLTPRPAPVDPYAQQPLTPRRSPQQADPYSQPPGTPRPLV
-2505 VQSAINQRYSDPY
+2505 VQSPINQRYLDPY
-2518 AHPPVTPRPVVSDH
+2518 AQPPLTPRPVVSDP
-2532 FAQPPQSPRPVTS
+2532 FQQPPQSPRAVIAES
-2545 DRQALTRPG
+2545 FNRQTLTRPS
-2554 LLANQDLFV
+2554 LLANQDLFL
-2563 QPPHNRVPNLKDT
+2563 QPQRNRVPNLQDT
-2576 FVRPADVHYR
+2576 FVRPADLR
-2586 VPQGIR
+2586 CRTPQNSR
-2592 QAGISDD
+2592 QAGMSDD
-2599 AFSSHAVRSPADTF
+2599 PFSPPAPALRPAADTF
-2613 GHMVHDLY
+2613 GHMVHDPY
-2621 DQPPRTPRSQT
+2621 DQPPRTPRPQT
-2632 NDTFAPGRLNHD
+2632 NDTFVPGRLNHD
-2644 VSDQQGPASESSN
+2644 ISDQQGPASDPMSFSS
-2657 FNTSIGSPMN
+2657 SIGSPMN
-2667 SHVQQFHTA
+2667 SQVQQFHNV
-2676 PPTLDQGQS
+2676 PPTLDQVQS
-2685 VLTSEAQ
+2685 VLTSETQ
-2692 NNISTGHMDTEEKQR
+2692 NNVSTGHMDTEEKQR

-2721 QKIAVRQEKG
+2721 QKNAVRQEKG
-2731 LQEQAMA
+2731 LQDQATT
-2738 SAATPLRH
+2738 SSATPLRH
-2746 WPQEDLKRQNELF
+2746 WPQEDLKRQNEIF

-2765 YPGIVRLPRVSQV
+2765 YPGIVRIPLA
-2778 GQRFSGLFANE
+2778 GQRFSGPFPNE

-2805 SGDVTRMVMRPQGP
+2805 SGDVTRMVMRPQVP
-2819 RNTFAG
+2819 RYSFAG
-2825 NGQRPFANQEH
+2825 NGQRPFVSQEH
-2836 FLGQHQMQAHVPS
+2836 FLGQHQMQTHVPG

-2863 RSLNAPQ
+2863 RSLNNPQ
-2870 VNNGVIIPQHFPPRG
+2870 VNNGVIIPQHFPPPG

-2894 GQPFIELRHRIPE
+2894 GQPFIELRHRVPE

-2919 STSGLDPGSQQ
+2919 STSGLDPASQQ
-2930 QRPGGITV
+2930 KRPGVFILG
-2938 PAQGTFSPSQGP
+2938 QGAFSPSQGQ
-2950 KPLDSMSNQ
+2950 KPLDFVSNQ
-2959 QQGIRNQMENCNNL
+2959 QQGMRNQMENCNL
-2973 DHVNQH
+2973 DQLNQH
-2979 HQQQMHINHPAMTL
+2979 QQQQMHMNHPAMSL
-2993 SRSLSNPPASE
+2993 SRSLSNPPVSE
-3004 AFSSTIS
+3004 AFSSTVS
-3011 LSTRASIQGDSMVEK
+3011 LSASASTQEGGGMVEK
-3026 LDSDEPS
+3026 LDPDDPS
-3033 VKDIDVKDLDGVRD
+3033 VKDLDVKDLDGVRD

-3062 LDPVDGKGD
+3062 LDQVDGKGD

-3084 PHLDDLL
+3084 PQLDDLL
-3091 KSGEFDLIAYTDP
+3091 KSGEFDLIAFTDP
-3104 ELDLADKKDMF
+3104 ELDLGDKKDMF

-3125 DDKLDEQ
+3125 DDKLDEH
-3132 SKTEEETNCGQ
+3132 SKTEEETKCDQ
-3143 LGKAGE
+3143 VAKAGE
-3149 PSDLYPEKE
+3149 LSASFSEKE
-3158 KTIKPSEETIETGPK
+3158 ETALPNEGSIESSPK
-3173 NAMDSVKSETGTNN
+3173 ESKNSVKSETGTNDG
-3187 NNHNAP
+3187 NHDAP
-3193 YDVGTAET
+3193 YSAGTAET
-3201 ETKDTITDSTPA
+3201 ESKEMVTDSAPA
-3213 CNSCIG
+3213 SNSCIA
-3219 GELEMAKEEERV
+3219 GELEMAKEDDRV
-3231 DFNQETNGASPGFS
+3231 DSNQESTGASPAFS
-3245 ESQSSTQTSVSI
+3245 DSQSSTQTSISI
-3257 GSNSCSRTGSTPVLS
+3257 GSNSCNLTGSTPVLS

-3278 PSSSGLSSLGS
+3278 PTKAGLASLGS
-3289 PTQIV
+3289 PSQIV
-3294 PSPQSHP
+3294 PSPQPHP
-3301 NIGIPQSPN
+3301 NTGIPQSPN
-3310 MAISPGQ
+3310 VAVSPGQ
-3317 MSENAINQNL
+3317 TTENAMNQSL
-3327 QIGQRLNRSFAQG
+3327 QMGQRLNRSFSQG
-3340 PSASQ
+3340 SPANQ
-3345 TFFQVQPPSQNYA
+3345 TFFQVQPPSQNYT
-3358 AGQQPNQNVVIT
+3358 AGQPPSQNVAVA

-3377 LSNTQQI
+3377 LSSAQQI
-3384 VLPQTMGLQAQRER
+3384 MLPQTLGPPGQRER

-3472 IPPIVMN
+3472 MPPIVMN
-3479 RFPFVGQP
+3479 RFPFVGQQ
-3487 ISSTPSSD
+3487 ISSTQSAD
-3495 SGQNPIHQGVSPDGN
+3495 SGQNPIHQGASPDAN
-3510 LPPQMSR
+3510 LAPQMSR

-3523 GPGFMNDAQN
+3523 GPGFMNDAQK

-3548 MQQKYLE
+3548 MQQKFLE

-3620 YRIKQQQQCSMPS
+3620 YRIKQQQQCSVPS
-3633 PTMMPTGSAQPA
+3633 STMMPAGSAQPP
-3645 SVQGGTPSSV
+3645 SVQAGTPPSV
-3655 TQQSFSIMP
+3655 TQQNFSMMP
-3664 KQQPQQQIQM
+3664 QQQPQQQIQP
-3674 PVPAQPNATRMA
+3674 PVPAQPNATRMT

-3696 NATAPT
+3696 NAAAPP
-3702 HVPMGSPRVQHPAPS
+3702 HIPMGTPRMQHPTPA
-3717 QLPTTSTPSTQAAT
+3717 QLPMTSTPSTQGTT
-3731 VTTNQQSNVP
+3731 VTANQQSNVP

-3750 PFSECF
+3750 PFSESF

-3770 RQRVQLMKEVER
+3770 RQRIQLMKEVER

-3794 QQGMA
+3794 QQQGMA
-3799 DLNSPTLSQMPYFNS
+3799 DLNTPTLSQMPYFNS

-3849 SSPQTS
+3849 SPPPTP
-3855 FMKCNDRR
+3855 FMQCNDRR
-3863 PVGAPGYGP
+3863 PMGAPGFGP
-3872 EGHAV
+3872 EGHSV
-3877 PGGCPPIHPMNQ
+3877 PGGRPPIHPMNQ
-3889 VPTGLAFPQ
+3889 VPTGLSFPQ
-3898 NQPRPPF
+3898 NQPRRPF
-3905 GPCMPTGPRGNSDGA
+3905 GPCMPGGSQGNGDGV

-3935 GPGQSLIQLYSN
+3935 AQGQSLIQLYSN

-3956 RRNRKKKKDD
+3956 RRNRKKNKDD

-3986 PCNSDSAANPPMNLP
+3986 PSFPDSASNPAVNLP
-4001 GDFVF
+4001 GDFGYN
-4006 HQGEHENEELNQ
+4006 QGEPENGELNQ
-4018 LVNNSNQ
+4018 LVNNSSD

-4032 ERQLSSSASAPHRLL
+4032 ERQLSASVSAPHRIMA
-4047 VQQAG
+4047 QQA
-4052 VSSEADHSLLN
+4052 SLPSETDHIPSN
-4063 EGARTNTVKVERTE
+4063 EDARPNAVKVEQTE
-4077 TTHCHNNSQPKVETQ
+4077 TTQCHGHSQPKVESQ
-4092 NSVKVEGK
+4092 SPVKVEEK

-4106 AALTP
+4106 AVSTHG
-4111 SPAAGAN
+4111 PAAAAN
-4118 VSGSKQESGNE
+4118 MPGSKQESGNE

-4143 PHQRAEEKSE
+4143 PRQRAEEKSE

-4159 SKLVK
+4159 SKLAK
-4164 KQSPFEGQSP
+4164 KQIPFEGQSP
-4174 PSGLNFDAK
+4174 PSGFSFDGK
-4183 VHQLQ
+4183 VNQLQ

-4216 KRKKDEEDRHAIYP
+4216 KRKKDGEERHAIYP
-4230 NTDMLMNQLKQ
+4230 NTDVLMNQLKQ

-4273 LTGSFGSAVLDSVP
+4273 LTGSFGSAALDSVP
-4287 DYYSQLIYKQSNL
+4287 DYYSQLIYKQNNL

-4320 KLVNGFATTEEISG
+4320 KMVNGFATTEELSV

-4340 HHDVNKGLGPK
+4340 HHDVAKSLGPK
-4351 QYQLPFRPEDDLLA
+4351 QYQLPFRPEDELLA

-4387 NHEELRGQEHCGD
+4387 NHEELRGQDHCGD
-4400 DDRDSPDSFVASSSP
+4400 DDHDSPDSFVASSSP
-4415 ESVVGMEVSRYP
+4415 ESVVGMEVNRYP

-4438 PAPSPVIPMLPSSTG
+4438 PAPSPVIPILPSSIG
-4453 KGTEARRSEVKME
+4453 KGSEARRSEVKVE
-4466 PNFGNMGS
+4466 PTFGNMGS

-4480 QFTQSQNGPKIGF
+4480 QFAQSQNGPKIGF
-4493 VSVALTLSP
+4493 VSVALTLTP
-4502 TAAEDINGVVARVAD
+4502 TAAEDINGVVAAVAD
-4517 LLRIKVPNSYEVSSA
+4517 LLRVKVPNSYEVSSG
-4532 PEPPSMPLINA
+4532 PDPPSMPLINA

-4550 ESRPSFMAQGFHP
+4550 ESRHSLMAQGSHP
-4563 GYTGSVKIMRPVGP
+4563 GFTGPIKIMRPVGP
-4577 TNLPYM
+4577 TGLPYM
-4583 IPTNGTVA
+4583 IPPSGAVA
-4591 LKADNRAVMNNST
+4591 LKADNRAVMNSST

-4635 DSRDGTSKTEVDIV
+4635 DSRDGAGKTEADIV
-4649 FCSNNC
+4649 FCSNSC

-4666 APELKQQEAAS
+4666 TPESKQEVAA
-4677 VMVEQPAKEVTRNT
+4677 VVAGEPAKDVTRNT

-4704 HRLPRIP
+4704 HRLPRIQ
-4711 ENAVSPST
+4711 ENAVSPTT
-4719 PIVYFPP
+4719 PAVYFPP
-4726 ANMQVLKH
+4726 SNLQVLKQ
-4734 ESKPEDLKVTVKL
+4734 EPKPEDLKVTVKL

-4754 QADFDGN
+4754 QGVLDDH
-4761 RPAIKRWK
+4761 RPAVKRWK
-4769 GMKWKKWRVQI
+4769 GMKWKKWSVQI
-4780 VIPKA
+4780 VVPKG
-4785 HLKLASEEEIDELL
+4785 HLRLASEEEIDQLL

-4812 QDYRRCCL
+4812 RDFRRCCL

-4825 DGTTNGAARLLNLDL
+4825 DGTTDGAARLLNLDL

-4849 LWSAEVYE
+4849 LWSTEVYE

-4877 CVFCHKMGA
+4877 CVYCHKMGA

-4916 MLCSIHKPKGPHEQE
+4916 MLCSMHKPKGPHEQE

-4963 FRVGGLIFHAIGQL
+4963 FRVGGLIFHSIGQL

-4993 VGYEASRFYWSTRY
+4993 VGYEASRFYWSMRY
-5007 SNKRSRYLC
+5007 SSKRSRYLC

-5061 READMLKLFP
+5061 KDSDMLKLFP

-5097 ENCENYTFRYGRNPL
+5097 ENCENYMFRYGRNPL

-5127 EPKMSSHV
+5127 EPKMSTHV
-5135 KRPHTLNST
+5135 KRFVLRPHTLNST

-5177 KTEWKINVY
+5177 KIEWKINVY

-5238 FRIDSDHVIDATLT
+5238 FRIDNDHVIDATLT

-5272 TFEKGH
+5272 TFEKEH

>member
-1 MSPRPPA
+1 MDCCFTTHLLFLR
-8 QMSSED
+8 MSSED
-14 KSVEPSDLGPPPLS
+14 KSVEPSDLGPPLLS
-28 AAIAAAPVGSPV
+28 AALVAAPVGSPV
-40 SNDKRPRGRPRK
+40 HNDKRPRGRPRK
-52 DGTTLQKKKK
+52 DGTTPLQKKKK
-62 SRSRGKTV
+62 SRSRGRTV

-77 DGLEA
+77 DGLET
-82 TENAMET
+82 TENAMEADI
-89 EVKDDSLEE
+89 KDDSLEE

-108 QSSLLQRSISE
+108 RPSLLQRSISE
-119 DCASSITSI
+119 DSASSTTSVK
-128 NLDTKT
+128 LDTKT

-147 RSSLGQGELKR
+147 RSSLGQGDLKR
-158 FDPTQD
+158 FNPTPD
-164 FTALRQ
+164 FIVLRK
-170 SPSQAKQDTTDNSE
+170 SPSQAKQDGTDSLE
-184 DGNDKSHKQCS
+184 DVNDKNHKQCPS
-195 TSRRLQQKSPC
+195 SQMWQQKSPC
-206 QTAASLSTC
+206 HAAMPISTC
-215 INVPVASE
+215 INAPVASE

-264 FGVCQADEQVLMN
+264 FGVCQTDEHVLMH
-277 VDKAVLSGVTEHC
+277 VDKAVLSGIAEHC
-290 AYCKHLGA
+290 AYCKRLGA
-298 TIKCSEVKCN
+298 TIKCSEMRCN

-317 GAGTFQDFKT
+317 GAGTFQDIKT
-327 LALLCPEH
+327 LTLLCPEH

-390 PECKICQT
+390 PDCKICQT

-461 ASCYQQQD
+461 ANCYQQQD
-469 HSLSCPLCD
+469 HSLSCPHCD
-478 KTCYQDSQKDM
+478 KTCYQDSQKDV
-489 LHCQMCKRWIHIE
+489 LHCQICKRWVHIE
-502 CDRSLENAEDI
+502 CDRSSENTEDA
-513 SLKECYVCIM
+513 SLKECYICTI
-523 CKETEATMENIQSCA
+523 CKETEVAMENIQSCE
-538 NNETVDSVQE
+538 NIETVHSVQE
-548 TTTGVIEV
+548 TAIGVVEIS
-556 NGTIEEQLSQGGSVH
+556 GTMKEQLSHEESVH
-571 QPVYDINHAGDQTI
+571 KPANVFNHAGDQT
-585 MTNEND
+585 TVANEND
-591 LAAAHATEHIEPDL
+591 LAVVHTADL
-605 AKEALISEKTFQQLD
+605 AKEASVSEKAVQQHE
-620 YPTAVTEVQEMEVN
+620 YPSPVTDVQELKAT
-634 ENKPETLLQ
+634 ENKPETLEQ
-643 PQLDEEAQ
+643 PQLDEEIQ
-651 NLKEVVEG
+651 NLEEVVEG

-670 QNETQQMDV
+670 ENKSELLEI
-679 SVPEVSNNE
+679 SVLEVSHKE
-688 PTQAATLIKEFPEIL
+688 LIREDTLIKESPAIL
-703 LRDKM
+703 LQDNVPP
-708 AQKSEENISQ
+708 KSEEKVSQ
-718 ACLGSSVSEAAK
+718 TCLSSSISEAEK
-730 APSESPSEM
+730 APSENTPDM
-739 SSPVENKTVKMFAET
+739 SLPVESNTVKTFGET
-754 GNNYTQSNKTSVSSS
+754 SNNYTQNDKSGISSQ
-769 FVTISVAVSPVTNV
+769 FVTVSVGISPVTNV
-783 SCASATGTF
+783 SCTLAAGTF
-792 SGIPASTFVPM
+792 SGIPASTFVPI

-841 STDNYEFRESMV
+841 STGSYEFRESMV
-853 KTKQPQNTIWNIKVG
+853 KTKQPQSTIWNIKVG

-878 PRGTGHP
+878 PRGTGHS

-904 PGAGA
+904 PGVGA
-909 MEIIV
+909 MEMMV

-1031 WKCRWCVSCMQC
+1031 WKCRWCVSCVQC
-1043 EATSPGFKCEW
+1043 GATSPGFKCEW

-1061 APCASLAVCPV
+1061 APCASLTACPV
-1072 CNKNYREEEL
+1072 CSKNYKEEEL

-1098 NLNTEDEV
+1098 NLTTEDEV

-1124 ASPVTTSEGTEL
+1124 TTPVTTSEETEL

-1144 VKTKEPEPTRTYTQ
+1144 VKTKEPEPTRTYTR

-1163 TEMGMSQLQSL
+1163 TEVGMSQLQSL

-1210 QSRDMDGDVDE
+1210 QSRDMDGDLDE

-1234 DTFTSPEREPA
+1234 DTLTSPEREPV

-1251 AEGPDSLKKRKRKP
+1251 AEGSDSLKKRKRKP

-1297 SVSQMMAGKEDVWVE
+1297 SVSEMITGKEDVGWVE
-1312 QLTEVPGDEVAVA
+1312 QLQELPGDEAAVA

-1348 TYLQEAFF
+1348 AYLQEAFF
-1356 GKHLLLASQQSKL
+1356 GKNLLLASQHSKL
-1369 TLDALSDEESSQLPN
+1369 SLDALSDDELSRPPN
-1384 RVPIGNVNFLD
+1384 RVVNANMSFLD

-1407 RVAVKQ
+1407 QAATKH
-1413 QGEQVNRDDPL
+1413 QGGQGSSEDPL
-1424 ADLSD
+1424 ADLSE

-1443 ELGKTGDESGL
+1443 ELDKTGDE
-1454 DLYTFQVENSPSPF
+1454 T
-1468 AGLDID
+1468 AGLDIG
-1474 PISEDPSAVSQSSG
+1474 PITDDPSAVPQPCAGQS
-1488 GQGSRPLI
+1488 SRPLT

-1550 PPPLPPLP
+1550 PPPPPPLPPLP
-1558 PPDHGDGGFTRMP
+1558 PPEHGDGGFARMP
-1571 AMNGVIGPRL
+1571 AMNGAIGPHP
-1581 QQQTSLAAGGGRCL
+1581 QQQTSLAPGGGRCL
-1595 TNTYSSIPQSPFPN
+1595 TSSYSSIPQSPFPDN
-1609 SCRDKNHTFS
+1609 RDKNHMFS
-1619 QVVTES
+1619 QVVTEP
-1625 PNQWVPSAPAVE
+1625 PNPWVPSAPAVE

-1656 EALGEMATVAP
+1656 ESLGEMATVAP

-1725 TSETLRRQ
+1725 TSESLRRQ
-1733 QQECIDSVSRTD
+1733 QQECIDSVSRPD
-1745 IDLPFKDQMKQKE
+1745 LDLPFKDQMKQKE

-1794 QQQQQFGSQ
+1794 QQQQFGCQ

-1812 SPKTNE
+1812 SPKAGE
-1818 QDSGHLSPLQLPK
+1818 QDSGHLSPLHLPK
-1831 EEFTG
+1831 EGFAR
-1836 PQGPG
+1836 PRALG
-1841 TSASTSSDDVFLRPQ
+1841 TSVSTSSDDVFLRPQ
-1856 APPPTQA
+1856 APPPTPT
-1863 RILQDPFTQPQTSQP
+1863 RIPLQDPFAQPQTSQSP
-1878 QSPQFSPTANVS
+1878 SPQMFSPVANAS

-1897 PYAKMVGTPRPPPVV
+1897 PYAKMVGTPRPPPV
-1912 RRNSVSSLDSC
+1912 RRNSLSSVDSC
-1923 VVSQSVTRPSP
+1923 AVPQNAARPLP
-1934 AAEQIERN
+1934 ATEQIERS
-1942 RPSLADETFGAPSP
+1942 RPSLADESFGSPSP
-1956 VGNDPYAKAPDTPR
+1956 TGSDPYAKAPDTPR
-1970 PFLTISTDHFS
+1970 PSMTISTDHFS

-1986 PRPPMNPDPS
+1986 SRPPLNPDPS
-1996 GNMSVNANDPFTK
+1996 GNMPVNVNDPFAK
-2009 PALRPDMFPRH
+2009 PAHRPDMLPRQ
-2020 QVPHNRLGPLDL
+2020 QVPHNRMGPLDL
-2032 YSRSQPAS
+2032 YSRSQHAPNPAS
-2040 SPTSIGGS
+2040 VEDGS
-2048 GPLFKTPMPPL
+2048 GQLFKTPMPPI

-2067 SMPLTPRRFPVDPYE
+2067 SMPLTPRRTSVDPYE
-2082 RTVLTS
+2082 RAVLNS
-2088 RPMDNFPQSPVQ
+2088 RPVDSFSQSP
-2100 AQAIEPYAQQPHTPR
+2100 AQSQSQSQSMESYAQQPQTPHT
-2115 PVNEPFSHS
+2115 VNESFSHS
-2124 QRIPRQTQSDMFVQ
+2124 QRVPRQTQGDTFVQ
-2138 QGPMSRRSPQDPY
+2138 QGPISRRSPQDPY

-2159 PTVDPYSQPPGTP
+2159 PAADPYSQPPGTP
-2172 RPTVDPYSQPPG
+2172 RPAVDPYSQPAGTPRPAADSYSQAPETPRPAADPYSQPPG
-2184 TPRPTVD
+2184 TPRPA
-2191 PYSQPPGTPR
+2191 
-2201 PTVDPYS
+2201 
-2208 QPPGT
+2208 
-2213 PRPTVDPYSQ
+2213 
-2223 PPGTPRPTVDP
+2223 
-2234 YSQPPGTPRPTVDP
+2234 
-2248 YSQPP
+2248 
-2253 GTPRPTVDPYS
+2253 
-2264 QPPGTPRPTVDPYS
+2264 
-2278 QPPGTPRP
+2278 
-2286 TVDPYSQPP
+2286 
-2295 GTPRPT
+2295 
-2301 IDPYSQP
+2301 
-2308 PGTPRPTVD
+2308 
-2317 PYSQPPGTPRPTVD
+2317 
-2331 PYSQPPGT
+2331 
-2339 PRPTVDPY
+2339 
-2347 SQPPGT
+2347 
-2353 PRPTVD
+2353 
-2359 PYSQPPGTP
+2359 
-2368 RPTVDP
+2368 
-2374 YSQPPGT
+2374 
-2381 PRPTVDPYSQPPGT
+2381 
-2395 PRPTVDPYSQPP
+2395 
-2407 GTPRPTVDPYSQP
+2407 VDPYSQP

-2431 SQPPGTPRPTVDPYS
+2431 SQPPGTPRPAVDPYS

-2460 QPPGTP
+2460 QQ
-2466 RPIVDL
+2466 
-2472 YSQQPLT
+2472 SLT
-2479 PRPSPQQTDPYSQPP
+2479 PRAPSQQADPYSQPP
-2494 GTPRPLTVNRF
+2494 GTPRPLVANRF
-2505 VQSAINQRYSDPY
+2505 VQSPINQRYSDPY
-2518 AHPPVTPRPVVSDH
+2518 AHPPLTPRPVGSDS
-2532 FAQPPQSPRPVTS
+2532 FAQSARPVIS
-2545 DRQALTRPG
+2545 DRQTLTRSSQ
-2554 LLANQDLFV
+2554 LVNQDPFL
-2563 QPPHNRVPNLKDT
+2563 QPPHNKVPNSKDS
-2576 FVRPADVHYR
+2576 FVRPADVR
-2586 VPQGIR
+2586 GRTPPTSR
-2592 QAGISDD
+2592 PAGIHDD
-2599 AFSSHAVRSPADTF
+2599 AFSPQAPAVRPSSDTY
-2613 GHMVHDLY
+2613 GQTVHDPY
-2621 DQPPRTPRSQT
+2621 DQPPRTPRPQT
-2632 NDTFAPGRLNHD
+2632 NDKFVPGRLNHD
-2644 VSDQQGPASESSN
+2644 ISDQQGPASDSTNFRSS
-2657 FNTSIGSPMN
+2657 TGSPLN
-2667 SHVQQFHTA
+2667 SQVHQFHNA

-2685 VLTSEAQ
+2685 ILTSEAQ
-2692 NNISTGHMDTEEKQR
+2692 NNVSTGHMDTEEKQR

-2721 QKIAVRQEKG
+2721 QKNAVRQEKG
-2731 LQEQAMA
+2731 LQEQAIT

-2746 WPQEDLKRQNELF
+2746 WPQEDLKRQSELF

-2765 YPGIVRLPRVSQV
+2765 YPGIVRIPRASQT
-2778 GQRFSGLFANE
+2778 GQRFPGLFANE
-2789 PRGRFITDGQ
+2789 PRSRLMTDGQ
-2799 FNRPQF
+2799 FNRPPF
-2805 SGDVTRMVMRPQGP
+2805 SGDVARMVMRSQGP
-2819 RNTFAG
+2819 RNSFAG

-2836 FLGQHQMQAHVPS
+2836 FLGQHQMQANVPG

-2863 RSLNAPQ
+2863 RSLNNPQ

-2885 MQMQQHNIL
+2885 MQIPQHNIS

-2907 NRPRLPFASLVP
+2907 NRPRLPFASMVP
-2919 STSGLDPGSQQ
+2919 SRGLDPTSQQ
-2930 QRPGGITV
+2930 QRPGGV
-2938 PAQGTFSPSQGP
+2938 PVPGQGAFSPSQGP
-2950 KPLDSMSNQ
+2950 KSLDSVSNHQ
-2959 QQGIRNQMENCNNL
+2959 RGIHNQMENCGNL
-2973 DHVNQH
+2973 DQLNQ
-2979 HQQQMHINHPAMTL
+2979 HQQQMHINHPAMPL

-3004 AFSSTIS
+3004 AFTSTVS
-3011 LSTRASIQGDSMVEK
+3011 LSASVSTQGDNIVEK

-3033 VKDIDVKDLDGVRD
+3033 VKDLDVKDLDGVRD

-3076 LDNIETND
+3076 LDNLETND

-3104 ELDLADKKDMF
+3104 ELDLGDKKDMF

-3132 SKTEEETNCGQ
+3132 NKTGELKCDQAAKAGKQSDCCSDKEETAKSSG
-3143 LGKAGE
+3143 G
-3149 PSDLYPEKE
+3149 SDEH
-3158 KTIKPSEETIETGPK
+3158 SPK
-3173 NAMDSVKSETGTNN
+3173 DSKHSVKSENGVNDGNHEASFSTGT
-3187 NNHNAP
+3187 P
-3193 YDVGTAET
+3193 ET
-3201 ETKDTITDSTPA
+3201 EMKDTVADNGPA
-3213 CNSCIG
+3213 SNPCIE
-3219 GELEMAKEEERV
+3219 GELEVAKGEEKV
-3231 DFNQETNGASPGFS
+3231 DDNTESKEASPGFS
-3245 ESQSSTQTSVSI
+3245 DSQSSTQASNSI
-3257 GSNSCSRTGSTPVLS
+3257 GDNSCNLTGSTPVLS

-3278 PSSSGLSSLGS
+3278 PSSSGLASLGS
-3289 PTQIV
+3289 PAQVV
-3294 PSPQSHP
+3294 PSPQPHP
-3301 NIGIPQSPN
+3301 NIGISQSPN
-3310 MAISPGQ
+3310 LAVSPGQ
-3317 MSENAINQNL
+3317 IPDNAINQNL
-3327 QIGQRLNRSFAQG
+3327 QMGQRLNRSFSQG
-3340 PSASQ
+3340 TSGNRA
-3345 TFFQVQPPSQNYA
+3345 FFQTQPPGQNYT
-3358 AGQQPNQNVVIT
+3358 AGLQPSQNVVIA

-3377 LSNTQQI
+3377 LPSTQQI
-3384 VLPQTMGLQAQRER
+3384 MLPQGVGPQGQRER

-3472 IPPIVMN
+3472 MPQIVMN
-3479 RFPFVGQP
+3479 RFPFVSQQM
-3487 ISSTPSSD
+3487 SSTQSGD
-3495 SGQNPIHQGVSPDGN
+3495 SGQNPVLQGAGPDGS

-3523 GPGFMNDAQN
+3523 GPGFMNNAQK
-3533 KQYEEWLQETQQLLQ
+3533 KQYEKWLQDTQQLLQ
-3548 MQQKYLE
+3548 IQQKYLE
-3555 EQIGAHRK
+3555 EQIGTHRK

-3620 YRIKQQQQCSMPS
+3620 YRLKQQQQCAMPS
-3633 PTMMPTGSAQPA
+3633 PTMLPTGSVQPP
-3645 SVQGGTPSSV
+3645 SVQGGAPSSV
-3655 TQQSFSIMP
+3655 NQQSFSVLP
-3664 KQQPQQQIQM
+3664 QQPQQQLQP
-3674 PVPAQPNATRMA
+3674 PVPNQQNATRMT
-3686 NAPQWQPCNP
+3686 NAPQWQPCNA
-3696 NATAPT
+3696 NAPAPP
-3702 HVPMGSPRVQHPAPS
+3702 HMPVGVGNPGMQHPAPP
-3717 QLPTTSTPSTQAAT
+3717 QLPVTSTQSTQAVT

-3750 PFSECF
+3750 PFSESF

-3770 RQRVQLMKEVER
+3770 RQRIQLMKEVER

-3799 DLNSPTLSQMPYFNS
+3799 ALNTPALSQMPYFNS
-3814 DLPCDFMQSQRPQQ
+3814 DLLCDFMQSQRPQQQQ

-3838 QQQNLLPQFMN
+3838 QQQNLFPQFMN
-3849 SSPQTS
+3849 SSPQPP
-3855 FMKCNDRR
+3855 FMQCNDGR
-3863 PVGAPGYGP
+3863 PVGAPGFGP
-3872 EGHAV
+3872 EAHTV
-3877 PGGCPPIHPMNQ
+3877 PGGCPPAHPMNQ
-3889 VPTGLAFPQ
+3889 VPSGLGFPQ
-3898 NQPRPPF
+3898 NQPRAPF
-3905 GPCMPTGPRGNSDGA
+3905 GPCMPTGSQGNSDGA
-3920 QFGPDSGMQLPGNYP
+3920 SFGPDNGMQLPGNYP

-3974 STPHSDITAPTT
+3974 STPHSDITAPAT
-3986 PCNSDSAANPPMNLP
+3986 PTISDSASNPSVNLP
-4001 GDFVF
+4001 GEFGF
-4006 HQGEHENEELNQ
+4006 NQSEQENEEVNQ
-4018 LVNNSNQ
+4018 SVDNSND

-4032 ERQLSSSASAPHRLL
+4032 ERQLSSSVSAPHRLMT
-4047 VQQAG
+4047 QQVG
-4052 VSSEADHSLLN
+4052 LPSETDHTSSNDDAQ
-4063 EGARTNTVKVERTE
+4063 TNTVKVEQAE
-4077 TTHCHNNSQPKVETQ
+4077 TTQCQDNSQCKVETQ

-4106 AALTP
+4106 AVSTQN
-4111 SPAAGAN
+4111 PAAGN
-4118 VSGSKQESGNE
+4118 VSASKQESGNE

-4138 NPPLP
+4138 NVPLP
-4143 PHQRAEEKSE
+4143 PHQIAEEKPE
-4153 DESCME
+4153 GESCME
-4159 SKLVK
+4159 SKLK

-4174 PSGLNFDAK
+4174 PTGFNFDGK
-4183 VHQLQ
+4183 VSQLLR
-4188 KKDSEEEKKRPKNKR
+4188 KDSEEEKKRPKNKR

-4216 KRKKDEEDRHAIYP
+4216 KRKKDEEDRQAVYP
-4230 NTDMLMNQLKQ
+4230 NTDVLMNQLKQ

-4320 KLVNGFATTEEISG
+4320 KLVNGFATTDELSG
-4334 KPGVIG
+4334 KPG
-4340 HHDVNKGLGPK
+4340 HPDVGKGLGPK

-4387 NHEELRGQEHCGD
+4387 NHEDLRGQEHCGD

-4415 ESVVGMEVSRYP
+4415 ESVVGMEISRYP
-4427 DLSLVKEEPPD
+4427 DLTLVKEEPLD
-4438 PAPSPVIPMLPSSTG
+4438 AAPSPVIPMLPSSTG
-4453 KGTEARRSEVKME
+4453 KGSEVRQSEVKME
-4466 PNFGNMGS
+4466 PTFGNMGS

-4493 VSVALTLSP
+4493 VSVALTLTPS
-4502 TAAEDINGVVARVAD
+4502 AAEDINGVVARVAD
-4517 LLRIKVPNSYEVSSA
+4517 FLHIKVPNSYEVSSA

-4543 YKFNQAL
+4543 YKFTQAL
-4550 ESRPSFMAQGFHP
+4550 ESRPSLMAHGSHP
-4563 GYTGSVKIMRPVGP
+4563 CFTGPVKIMRPVGP
-4577 TNLPYM
+4577 TGLPYM
-4583 IPTNGTVA
+4583 IPASGTVA
-4591 LKADNRAVMNNST
+4591 LKADNRAVMNSST

-4625 TVTDLPYNKQ
+4625 TITDLPLYKQ
-4635 DSRDGTSKTEVDIV
+4635 DSRNGTSKPEPDIV

-4666 APELKQQEAAS
+4666 TPELKQQELTSA
-4677 VMVEQPAKEVTRNT
+4677 VVEQPAKDVTRNT

-4704 HRLPRIP
+4704 HRLPRIQ
-4711 ENAVSPST
+4711 ENAVSPT
-4719 PIVYFPP
+4719 TIAYFPP
-4726 ANMQVLKH
+4726 ANLQVLKQ
-4734 ESKPEDLKVTVKL
+4734 ESKAEDLKVTVKL
-4747 KPRPRSL
+4747 KPRSRSTPE
-4754 QADFDGN
+4754 DPDDN
-4761 RPAIKRWK
+4761 CPAVKRWK

-4780 VIPKA
+4780 VLPKA

-4812 QDYRRCCL
+4812 RDYRRCCL

-4849 LWSAEVYE
+4849 LWSTEVYE

-4986 SSIALYP
+4986 SPIALYP

-5061 READMLKLFP
+5061 KDADMLKLFP

-5135 KRPHTLNST
+5135 KRFVLRPHTLNST

-5228 YESQNRGVYM
+5228 YEAQNRGVYM

>member
-1 MSPRPPA
+1 
-8 QMSSED
+8 MSSED

-28 AAIAAAPVGSPV
+28 AVLAAAPVGSPV

-52 DGTTLQKKKK
+52 DGTTPLQKKKK

-98 DILTEMETNE
+98 DTLTEMETNE

-119 DCASSITSI
+119 DSASSITSI

-158 FDPTQD
+158 FNPTPD
-164 FTALRQ
+164 FTVLKK
-170 SPSQAKQDTTDNSE
+170 SPSQAKQDSTDSPE
-184 DGNDKSHKQCS
+184 DGNDNNHKQCS
-195 TSRRLQQKSPC
+195 TSRRRQQKSPC
-206 QTAASLSTC
+206 HTAAPPSTC
-215 INVPVASE
+215 INVTVASE

-264 FGVCQADEQVLMN
+264 SGVCQANGPVLVN
-277 VDKAVLSGVTEHC
+277 VDKAVLSGITEHC

-317 GAGTFQDFKT
+317 GAGTFQDIKT
-327 LALLCPEH
+327 LTLLCPEH

-461 ASCYQQQD
+461 ATCYQQQD
-469 HSLSCPLCD
+469 HSLPCPLCD

-502 CDRSLENAEDI
+502 CDRSLENTEDI
-513 SLKECYVCIM
+513 SLKECYICTL
-523 CKETEATMENIQSCA
+523 CKETEAAMENIQSCD
-538 NNETVDSVQE
+538 NSKTVGSVQE
-548 TTTGVIEV
+548 TAIGVTEI
-556 NGTIEEQLSQGGSVH
+556 NGTIKEKLPQGESVH
-571 QPVYDINHAGDQTI
+571 QPDYGINHVGDQTVVA
-585 MTNEND
+585 NGND
-591 LAAAHATEHIEPDL
+591 LAAVHTTELVEPDF
-605 AKEALISEKTFQQLD
+605 AKEALVSEKVLEQLD
-620 YPTAVTEVQEMEVN
+620 CPTAVTEIQEMEVN

-643 PQLDEEAQ
+643 PQLDEETQ
-651 NLKEVVEG
+651 NFKDLVAG
-659 SVLVKEEHQLC
+659 SVLVKEELQLC
-670 QNETQQMDV
+670 ENKTELMEV

-688 PTQAATLIKEFPEIL
+688 LIQATTLIKELPEIL
-703 LRDKM
+703 LRDKV

-718 ACLGSSVSEAAK
+718 ACLDSSVSEAAK
-730 APSESPSEM
+730 APSESASEM
-739 SSPVENKTVKMFAET
+739 SSTVENKTVKMFAET

-769 FVTISVAVSPVTNV
+769 FVTVSVGVSPVTNV
-783 SCASATGTF
+783 SCASAAGTF

-834 AMSSPSW
+834 TMSSPTW
-841 STDNYEFRESMV
+841 STDSYEFRESMV
-853 KTKQPQNTIWNIKVG
+853 KTKQPQSTIWNIKVG

-895 KNGIGAAIT
+895 KNGIGATIT

-909 MEIIV
+909 MEMMV

-1043 EATSPGFKCEW
+1043 GATSPGFKCEW

-1124 ASPVTTSEGTEL
+1124 ATPVTTSEGTEL

-1210 QSRDMDGDVDE
+1210 QSRDMDGDMDE

-1234 DTFTSPEREPA
+1234 DTLTSPEREAA

-1251 AEGPDSLKKRKRKP
+1251 AEGTDNLKKRKRKP

-1297 SVSQMMAGKEDVWVE
+1297 SVSEMMAGKEDGWVD
-1312 QLTEVPGDEVAVA
+1312 QLPEVPGDEVAAA

-1348 TYLQEAFF
+1348 AYLQEAFF

-1369 TLDALSDEESSQLPN
+1369 SLDALSDEESSQLPN
-1384 RVPIGNVNFLD
+1384 RVPNANVNFLD

-1407 RVAVKQ
+1407 QVATKQ
-1413 QGEQVNRDDPL
+1413 QGGQGNGDDPL
-1424 ADLSD
+1424 ADLSE

-1454 DLYTFQVENSPSPF
+1454 DLCTFQVENSPSPF
-1468 AGLDID
+1468 AGLDIG
-1474 PISEDPSAVSQSSG
+1474 PISEDPSTVSQSSG
-1488 GQGSRPLI
+1488 GQGSRPLT

-1550 PPPLPPLP
+1550 PRPLPPLP
-1558 PPDHGDGGFTRMP
+1558 PPPPPDHGDGAFTRMP
-1571 AMNGVIGPRL
+1571 AMNGVVGPHL
-1581 QQQTSLAAGGGRCL
+1581 QQQTSLAPGGGRCL
-1595 TNTYSSIPQSPFPN
+1595 TSTYSSIPQSPFTD
-1609 SCRDKNHTFS
+1609 SSRDKNHTFS
-1619 QVVTES
+1619 QVVTEP
-1625 PNQWVPSAPAVE
+1625 PNPWVPSAPAVE

-1682 PDWATRVKQ
+1682 PDWATRAKQ

-1725 TSETLRRQ
+1725 TSESLRRQ
-1733 QQECIDSVSRTD
+1733 QQECIDSVSRPD

-1794 QQQQQFGSQ
+1794 QQQQQQFGSQ
-1803 QSSAGEDSN
+1803 QSTGEDSN
-1812 SPKTNE
+1812 SPKAGE
-1818 QDSGHLSPLQLPK
+1818 QDSGHLSPLHLPK
-1831 EEFTG
+1831 EGFTR
-1836 PQGPG
+1836 PRVPG
-1841 TSASTSSDDVFLRPQ
+1841 TSVSTPSDDVFLRPQ
-1856 APPPTQA
+1856 APPPTPT
-1863 RILQDPFTQPQTSQP
+1863 RIPLQDPFAQSQTSQP
-1878 QSPQFSPTANVS
+1878 QSPQFSPAANAS

-1897 PYAKMVGTPRPPPVV
+1897 PYAKM
-1912 RRNSVSSLDSC
+1912 
-1923 VVSQSVTRPSP
+1923 
-1934 AAEQIERN
+1934 
-1942 RPSLADETFGAPSP
+1942 
-1956 VGNDPYAKAPDTPR
+1956 
-1970 PFLTISTDHFS
+1970 
-1981 KPLGL
+1981 
-1986 PRPPMNPDPS
+1986 
-1996 GNMSVNANDPFTK
+1996 
-2009 PALRPDMFPRH
+2009 
-2020 QVPHNRLGPLDL
+2020 
-2032 YSRSQPAS
+2032 
-2040 SPTSIGGS
+2040 
-2048 GPLFKTPMPPL
+2048 
-2059 QSPQDPYA
+2059 
-2067 SMPLTPRRFPVDPYE
+2067 
-2082 RTVLTS
+2082 
-2088 RPMDNFPQSPVQ
+2088 
-2100 AQAIEPYAQQPHTPR
+2100 
-2115 PVNEPFSHS
+2115 
-2124 QRIPRQTQSDMFVQ
+2124 
-2138 QGPMSRRSPQDPY
+2138 
-2151 SQPPGTPR
+2151 
-2159 PTVDPYSQPPGTP
+2159 
-2172 RPTVDPYSQPPG
+2172 
-2184 TPRPTVD
+2184 
-2191 PYSQPPGTPR
+2191 
-2201 PTVDPYS
+2201 
-2208 QPPGT
+2208 
-2213 PRPTVDPYSQ
+2213 
-2223 PPGTPRPTVDP
+2223 
-2234 YSQPPGTPRPTVDP
+2234 
-2248 YSQPP
+2248 
-2253 GTPRPTVDPYS
+2253 
-2264 QPPGTPRPTVDPYS
+2264 
-2278 QPPGTPRP
+2278 
-2286 TVDPYSQPP
+2286 
-2295 GTPRPT
+2295 
-2301 IDPYSQP
+2301 
-2308 PGTPRPTVD
+2308 
-2317 PYSQPPGTPRPTVD
+2317 
-2331 PYSQPPGT
+2331 
-2339 PRPTVDPY
+2339 
-2347 SQPPGT
+2347 
-2353 PRPTVD
+2353 
-2359 PYSQPPGTP
+2359 
-2368 RPTVDP
+2368 
-2374 YSQPPGT
+2374 
-2381 PRPTVDPYSQPPGT
+2381 
-2395 PRPTVDPYSQPP
+2395 
-2407 GTPRPTVDPYSQP
+2407 
-2420 PGTPR
+2420 
-2425 PAVDPY
+2425 
-2431 SQPPGTPRPTVDPYS
+2431 
-2446 QPPGTPRPAVDPYS
+2446 
-2460 QPPGTP
+2460 
-2466 RPIVDL
+2466 
-2472 YSQQPLT
+2472 
-2479 PRPSPQQTDPYSQPP
+2479 
-2494 GTPRPLTVNRF
+2494 
-2505 VQSAINQRYSDPY
+2505 
-2518 AHPPVTPRPVVSDH
+2518 
-2532 FAQPPQSPRPVTS
+2532 
-2545 DRQALTRPG
+2545 
-2554 LLANQDLFV
+2554 
-2563 QPPHNRVPNLKDT
+2563 
-2576 FVRPADVHYR
+2576 
-2586 VPQGIR
+2586 
-2592 QAGISDD
+2592 
-2599 AFSSHAVRSPADTF
+2599 
-2613 GHMVHDLY
+2613 
-2621 DQPPRTPRSQT
+2621 
-2632 NDTFAPGRLNHD
+2632 
-2644 VSDQQGPASESSN
+2644 
-2657 FNTSIGSPMN
+2657 
-2667 SHVQQFHTA
+2667 
-2676 PPTLDQGQS
+2676 
-2685 VLTSEAQ
+2685 
-2692 NNISTGHMDTEEKQR
+2692 
-2707 QRLRLRELILRQQQ
+2707 RLRLRELILRQQQ
-2721 QKIAVRQEKG
+2721 QKNAVRQEKG
-2731 LQEQAMA
+2731 LQEQAMT

-2765 YPGIVRLPRVSQV
+2765 YPGIVRLPRVPQA
-2778 GQRFSGLFANE
+2778 GQRFSGLFSNE

-2805 SGDVTRMVMRPQGP
+2805 SGDVARMVMRPQGP
-2819 RNTFAG
+2819 RNSFAG
-2825 NGQRPFANQEH
+2825 TGQRPFANQEL
-2836 FLGQHQMQAHVPS
+2836 FLGQRQMQAHVPG

-2863 RSLNAPQ
+2863 RSLNNPQ
-2870 VNNGVIIPQHFPPRG
+2870 MNNGVIIPQHFPPRG

-2894 GQPFIELRHRIPE
+2894 GQPFIELRHRVPE

-2919 STSGLDPGSQQ
+2919 STSGLDPVSQQ

-2938 PAQGTFSPSQGP
+2938 PVQGAFSPSQGP
-2950 KPLDSMSNQ
+2950 KPLDSVSNQ
-2959 QQGIRNQMENCNNL
+2959 QQGMRNQMENCNNL
-2973 DHVNQH
+2973 DQLNEH
-2979 HQQQMHINHPAMTL
+2979 QMHINHPAMPL
-2993 SRSLSNPPASE
+2993 SRSLSNPHAGDT
-3004 AFSSTIS
+3004 FSSTVS
-3011 LSTRASIQGDSMVEK
+3011 LSARASTQGDGMVEK

-3033 VKDIDVKDLDGVRD
+3033 VKDLDVKDLDGVRD

-3062 LDPVDGKGD
+3062 LDQVDGKGD

-3104 ELDLADKKDMF
+3104 ELDLGDKKDMF

-3132 SKTEEETNCGQ
+3132 SKTEEETKCDQ
-3143 LGKAGE
+3143 VAKAGE
-3149 PSDLYPEKE
+3149 PSDHCPEKE
-3158 KTIKPSEETIETGPK
+3158 EKPSEGSIERSPK
-3173 NAMDSVKSETGTNN
+3173 DSKNSVKSETGTNDG
-3187 NNHNAP
+3187 NHDAP
-3193 YDVGTAET
+3193 YSAGTAET
-3201 ETKDTITDSTPA
+3201 ETIDTVTDSAPTS
-3213 CNSCIG
+3213 NSCIG
-3219 GELEMAKEEERV
+3219 GELEMPKEEERV
-3231 DFNQETNGASPGFS
+3231 DCNQEIKGASPGFS
-3245 ESQSSTQTSVSI
+3245 DSQSSTQTSISI
-3257 GSNSCSRTGSTPVLS
+3257 GSNSCNLTGSTPVLS

-3278 PSSSGLSSLGS
+3278 TTNSGLASLGS
-3289 PTQIV
+3289 PTQIL

-3301 NIGIPQSPN
+3301 NIGISQSPN
-3310 MAISPGQ
+3310 TAISPGQ
-3317 MSENAINQNL
+3317 MPENAINQNL
-3327 QIGQRLNRSFAQG
+3327 QIGQRLNRSFSQG
-3340 PSASQ
+3340 PSANQ
-3345 TFFQVQPPSQNYA
+3345 TFFQVQPPNQNYT
-3358 AGQQPNQNVVIT
+3358 AGQQPSQNVIIT

-3384 VLPQTMGLQAQRER
+3384 MLPQTMGLQAQRER

-3472 IPPIVMN
+3472 MPPIVMN

-3487 ISSTPSSD
+3487 MSSTQSGD

-3523 GPGFMNDAQN
+3523 GPGFMNDAQK

-3620 YRIKQQQQCSMPS
+3620 YRIKQQQQCPMASS
-3633 PTMMPTGSAQPA
+3633 TMMPTGSAQPP
-3645 SVQGGTPSSV
+3645 SVQGGAPSSV
-3655 TQQSFSIMP
+3655 TQQSFSVMP

-3674 PVPAQPNATRMA
+3674 PVPAQPSATRMA
-3686 NAPQWQPCNP
+3686 NAPQWQSCNP
-3696 NATAPT
+3696 NAAVPT
-3702 HVPMGSPRVQHPAPS
+3702 HIPMGTPRMQHPAPP
-3717 QLPTTSTPSTQAAT
+3717 QLPMTSTPSTEATT
-3731 VTTNQQSNVP
+3731 VTANQQSNVP

-3750 PFSECF
+3750 PFSESF

-3770 RQRVQLMKEVER
+3770 RQRIQLMKEVER

-3799 DLNSPTLSQMPYFNS
+3799 DLNTPTLSQMPYFTS
-3814 DLPCDFMQSQRPQQ
+3814 DLPCDFMQSQRPQ

-3849 SSPQTS
+3849 SPSQTS
-3855 FMKCNDRR
+3855 FMQCNDRR
-3863 PVGAPGYGP
+3863 PVGAPFGP
-3872 EGHAV
+3872 EGHAI

-3889 VPTGLAFPQ
+3889 VPSGLGFPQ

-3905 GPCMPTGPRGNSDGA
+3905 EPCMPAGSQGNNEGA
-3920 QFGPDSGMQLPGNYP
+3920 QFAPDSGMQLPGNYP

-3986 PCNSDSAANPPMNLP
+3986 PSVSDPAANPPGNIS

-4006 HQGEHENEELNQ
+4006 NQGEHESEEINQ
-4018 LVNNSNQ
+4018 LVNNSNE

-4032 ERQLSSSASAPHRLL
+4032 ERQLSSSVSAPHRLM

-4052 VSSEADHSLLN
+4052 LPSETDHSLSN
-4063 EGARTNTVKVERTE
+4063 EGARTNTVKVEQTE
-4077 TTHCHNNSQPKVETQ
+4077 STHCHDNSQPKVETQ

-4106 AALTP
+4106 AVSTHNP
-4111 SPAAGAN
+4111 TAGAN

-4153 DESCME
+4153 DESCIE
-4159 SKLVK
+4159 SNLVK
-4164 KQSPFEGQSP
+4164 KPSPFEGQSP
-4174 PSGLNFDAK
+4174 PGGFNFDAK
-4183 VHQLQ
+4183 VSQLQ
-4188 KKDSEEEKKRPKNKR
+4188 KKDSEEEKKRPRNKR

-4320 KLVNGFATTEEISG
+4320 KLVNGFATTEEIAG

-4340 HHDVNKGLGPK
+4340 HHDVSKGLGPK

-4400 DDRDSPDSFVASSSP
+4400 DERDSPDSFVASSSP

-4453 KGTEARRSEVKME
+4453 KGSEARRSEVKME
-4466 PNFGNMGS
+4466 PTFGSMGS

-4480 QFTQSQNGPKIGF
+4480 QFAQSQNGPKIGF
-4493 VSVALTLSP
+4493 VSVALTLTP

-4550 ESRPSFMAQGFHP
+4550 ESRPSLMAQGSHP
-4563 GYTGSVKIMRPVGP
+4563 GFAGPIKIMRPVGP
-4577 TNLPYM
+4577 TSLPYM
-4583 IPTNGTVA
+4583 IPASGTVA
-4591 LKADNRAVMNNST
+4591 LKADNRAVMNSST

-4635 DSRDGTSKTEVDIV
+4635 DSRDGTSKTEADIV

-4666 APELKQQEAAS
+4666 TPESKQQEVAS
-4677 VMVEQPAKEVTRNT
+4677 VVVEQPAKDVTRNT

-4704 HRLPRIP
+4704 HRLPRIQ
-4711 ENAVSPST
+4711 ENAVSPTT
-4719 PIVYFPP
+4719 PTIYFPP
-4726 ANMQVLKH
+4726 ANLQVLKQ
-4734 ESKPEDLKVTVKL
+4734 EPKPEDLKVTVKL

-4754 QADFDGN
+4754 QGDLDDN
-4761 RPAIKRWK
+4761 RPAVKRWK

-4812 QDYRRCCL
+4812 RDYRRCCL

-4849 LWSAEVYE
+4849 LWSTEVYE

-5061 READMLKLFP
+5061 KEADMLKLFP

-5127 EPKMSSHV
+5127 EPKMSTHV
-5135 KRPHTLNST
+5135 KRFVLRPHTLNST